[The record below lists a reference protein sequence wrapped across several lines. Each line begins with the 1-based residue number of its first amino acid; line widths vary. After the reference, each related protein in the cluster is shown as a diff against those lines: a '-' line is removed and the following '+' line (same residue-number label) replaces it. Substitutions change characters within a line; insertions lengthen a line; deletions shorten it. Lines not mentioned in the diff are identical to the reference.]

1 MTSRSLFFKYMK
13 ENTKQ
18 RIWSLALALLLCFF
32 VFPVA
37 TALNISTIFR
47 PENLNS
53 SGLPAELALAQAQQD
68 FTREMLRVYS
78 MKGGALAFMLTLA
91 AVVLAA
97 SGFAYL
103 HSKKTDFYHSLPI
116 RREML
121 YAVTCLNGFLYMAVA
136 YIGFLTIAAVMI
148 RVKGVPFDWGSLYLA
163 SVEHLCFFALV
174 YMTAIL
180 AMLLTGNLVVGL
192 LGTGV
197 LFSWGPV
204 ICMTVSAYFSEY
216 FTTFYGDD
224 SFLLALSERTSPV
237 AWYVEA
243 CMSEHPGRMA
253 LWAMLAAAVLF
264 LLGMFLY
271 RRRPSEAAGH
281 AMAFKVTEPIIRF
294 LIVVPSS
301 LLLGAM
307 FHSMMYEDGWTV
319 FGLVCG
325 LLLVSCIIEI
335 IYHFDFKS
343 LFAHKRQLLVSAVFV
358 GVVFVIFRFDLFG
371 YDRYLP
377 ATEKLASG
385 GIYCDLLDPEAT
397 SQYHSTVEYGEGWY
411 GVSFDAMPS
420 STLAGQMQ
428 ISDDQ
433 GLELLHTIAAQGV
446 HDAAQAR
453 DRFLRGGGRSYD
465 LEDGDESFQNVTIAW
480 HLRNGRT
487 VYRSYLVNVSGVRTA
502 LEAVYDL
509 DAYKTAMY
517 PVLSLTADDVAGINY
532 KEEDE
537 CSHVKLSGADVKA
550 ALTAGDSAGSEKEA
564 GSSVTDAAGDDI
576 GPGGSAD
583 SMKAAL
589 LAAYQEELKALTS
602 ETRAQ
607 EMPIA
612 EIQFKTNENQALIQK
627 LRDEGGNYTLFNHYY
642 YYPIYPSF
650 TKTIALLR
658 ACGTEVGGMVTPEK
672 TASITLSYQG
682 VAVSEEEMAPADT
695 ALGQHQRKYL
705 SDDRRAMLTVTDPE
719 QIQEILA
726 ASASH
731 SAVSLNPLMETDSGM
746 EIIVDMKQSDAKY
759 GVNVDQLKSGDAAAG
774 VDEDQLKDG
783 DAATGT
789 NADAFEDEADD
800 DLNAFDD
807 DAVPTYSEDADDD
820 AYDDDDMLDDNDLYD
835 PEEDEEVEDGDHG
848 SFIRNFYYGQIPQF
862 VVDEFGLTPE
872 IMEKNKA

>member
-18 RIWSLALALLLCFF
+18 RIWNLALVLLLCFF
-32 VFPVA
+32 TFPVM
-37 TALNISTIFR
+37 TALWSSTAFR

-53 SGLPAELALAQAQQD
+53 SLPADLALAQAQRD
-68 FTREMLRVYS
+68 FTRDMLRMYS
-78 MKGGALAFMLTLA
+78 MKGGALAFMLTIA

-103 HSKKTDFYHSLPI
+103 HSKKKTDFYHSLPI

-136 YIGFLTIAAVMI
+136 YLGFLTVAAVMI

-180 AMLLTGNLVVGL
+180 SMLLTGNLVVGL

-204 ICMTVSAYFSEY
+204 ICMTISAYFLEY

-237 AWYVEA
+237 AWYVKA
-243 CMSEHPGRMA
+243 CMSSQPGRMA

-264 LLGMFLY
+264 LLGMLLY

-281 AMAFKVTEPIIRF
+281 AMAFPITEPIIRF
-294 LIVVPSS
+294 LIAVPSS

-307 FHSMMYEDGWTV
+307 FHLVMCEDGWTV

-358 GVVFVIFRFDLFG
+358 GVVFAIFRFDLFG

-385 GIYCDLLDPEAT
+385 GIYCDLLDPDAT
-397 SQYHSTVEYGEGWY
+397 SQYHSTVEYTEGWY
-411 GVSFDAMPS
+411 GVTFDAMPS
-420 STLAGQMQ
+420 STLADEMQ

-465 LEDGDESFQNVTIAW
+465 VEEGDAAFHNVTIAW

-487 VYRSYLVNVSGVRTA
+487 VYRSYRVNVSGVRAA

-537 CSHVKLSGADVKA
+537 CSHVKLSGAD
-550 ALTAGDSAGSEKEA
+550 
-564 GSSVTDAAGDDI
+564 
-576 GPGGSAD
+576 
-583 SMKAAL
+583 MKATL
-589 LAAYQEELKALTS
+589 LAAYQAELKALTS
-602 ETRAQ
+602 ETRAH

-658 ACGTEVGGMVTPEK
+658 ACGVEVGGMVTPEK

-682 VAVSEEEMAPADT
+682 VSVSEEEMAPADT
-695 ALGQHQRKYL
+695 ELGQRQRKYL

-719 QIQEILA
+719 QLREILA
-726 ASASH
+726 ASASR
-731 SAVSLNPLMETDSGM
+731 SIVSLNPLMNTDDGM
-746 EIIVDMKQSDAKY
+746 EICVDMKRSDTKFA
-759 GVNVDQLKSGDAAAG
+759 VNVGQLKTS
-774 VDEDQLKDG
+774 
-783 DAATGT
+783 DAATDT
-789 NADAFEDEADD
+789 DADALETADD
-800 DLNAFDD
+800 DDLDTFDD
-807 DAVPTYSEDADDD
+807 AAVPTFSDDD
-820 AYDDDDMLDDNDLYD
+820 QDDDDMFDDDDLYD
-835 PEEDEEVEDGDHG
+835 SEEDEEIEAEDRG
-848 SFIRNFYYGQIPQF
+848 SFSRNFYYGQIPQF
-862 VVDEFGLTPE
+862 VMDEFGLTPD
-872 IMEKNKA
+872 IMEKNKV

>member
-18 RIWSLALALLLCFF
+18 RIWNLALVLLLCFF
-32 VFPVA
+32 AFPVT
-37 TALNISTIFR
+37 TALWSSTAFR

-53 SGLPAELALAQAQQD
+53 SLPADLARTQAQRD
-68 FTREMLRVYS
+68 FTRDMLRMYS
-78 MKGGALAFMLTLA
+78 MKGGALAFMLTIA

-103 HSKKTDFYHSLPI
+103 HSKKKTDFYHSLPI

-136 YIGFLTIAAVMI
+136 YLGFLTIAAVMI

-180 AMLLTGNLVVGL
+180 SMLLTGNLVVGL

-204 ICMTVSAYFSEY
+204 ICMTISAYFSEY

-237 AWYVEA
+237 AWYVKA
-243 CMSEHPGRMA
+243 CMSSQPGRMA

-264 LLGMFLY
+264 LLGMLLY

-281 AMAFKVTEPIIRF
+281 AMAFPITEPIIRF
-294 LIVVPSS
+294 LIAVPSS

-358 GVVFVIFRFDLFG
+358 GVVFAIFRFDLFG

-385 GIYCDLLDPEAT
+385 GIYSDLLDPDAT
-397 SQYHSTVEYGEGWY
+397 SQYHSTVEYTEGWY
-411 GVSFDAMPS
+411 GVTFDAMPS
-420 STLAGQMQ
+420 STLADEMQ

-446 HDAAQAR
+446 HDAAEDR
-453 DRFLRGGGRSYD
+453 DRFLRGHGRSYD
-465 LEDGDESFQNVTIAW
+465 VEEGDEAFRNVTIAW

-487 VYRSYLVNVSGVRTA
+487 VYRSYRVNVSGVRAA
-502 LEAVYDL
+502 LEAVYNL

-517 PVLSLTADDVAGINY
+517 PVLSLSADDVAGINY

-550 ALTAGDSAGSEKEA
+550 AL
-564 GSSVTDAAGDDI
+564 
-576 GPGGSAD
+576 
-583 SMKAAL
+583 

-602 ETRAQ
+602 ETRAH

-612 EIQFKTNENQALIQK
+612 EIQFKTNEQQALIQK

-658 ACGTEVGGMVTPEK
+658 ACGVEVGGTVTPEK

-695 ALGQHQRKYL
+695 ELGQRQRKYL
-705 SDDRRAMLTVTDPE
+705 SDDSRAMLTVTDPE

-731 SAVSLNPLMETDSGM
+731 SVVSLNPLAETDCGM
-746 EIIVDMKQSDAKY
+746 EIVVDMKRSDTKFT
-759 GVNVDQLKSGDAAAG
+759 VNVGQLKSSD
-774 VDEDQLKDG
+774 V
-783 DAATGT
+783 ATDT
-789 NADAFEDEADD
+789 DADALETADD
-800 DLNAFDD
+800 DDLDTLDD
-807 DAVPTYSEDADDD
+807 GAVPMFSEDADDD
-820 AYDDDDMLDDNDLYD
+820 AFDDEDMLDDDDAYDL
-835 PEEDEEVEDGDHG
+835 EEDEEVEAEDHG
-848 SFIRNFYYGQIPQF
+848 SFVRNFYYGQIPQF
-862 VVDEFGLTPE
+862 VIDEFGLTPD
-872 IMEKNKA
+872 IMEKNKV

>member
-18 RIWSLALALLLCFF
+18 RIWNLALVLLLCFF
-32 VFPVA
+32 AFPVT
-37 TALNISTIFR
+37 TALWSSTAFR

-53 SGLPAELALAQAQQD
+53 SLPADLARTQAQRD
-68 FTREMLRVYS
+68 FTRDMLRMYS
-78 MKGGALAFMLTLA
+78 MKGGAIAFMLTIA

-103 HSKKTDFYHSLPI
+103 HSKKKTDFYHSLPI

-136 YIGFLTIAAVMI
+136 YLGFLTIAAVMI

-180 AMLLTGNLVVGL
+180 SMLLTGNLVVGL

-204 ICMTVSAYFSEY
+204 ICMTISAYFSEY

-237 AWYVEA
+237 AWYVKA
-243 CMSEHPGRMA
+243 CMSSQPGRMA

-264 LLGMFLY
+264 LLGMLLY

-281 AMAFKVTEPIIRF
+281 AMAFPITEPIIRF
-294 LIVVPSS
+294 LIAVPSS

-358 GVVFVIFRFDLFG
+358 GVVFAIFRFDLFG

-385 GIYCDLLDPEAT
+385 GIYSDLLDPDAT
-397 SQYHSTVEYGEGWY
+397 SQYHSTVEYTEGWY
-411 GVSFDAMPS
+411 GVTFDAMPS
-420 STLAGQMQ
+420 STLADEMQ

-465 LEDGDESFQNVTIAW
+465 LEEGDEAFHNVTIAW

-487 VYRSYLVNVSGVRTA
+487 VYRSYRVNVSGVRAA
-502 LEAVYDL
+502 LESVYDL

-517 PVLSLTADDVAGINY
+517 PVLSLSADDVAGINY

-537 CSHVKLSGADVKA
+537 CSHVKLAGADV
-550 ALTAGDSAGSEKEA
+550 
-564 GSSVTDAAGDDI
+564 
-576 GPGGSAD
+576 
-583 SMKAAL
+583 KAAL

-602 ETRAQ
+602 ETRAH

-612 EIQFKTNENQALIQK
+612 EIQFKTNEQQALIQK

-658 ACGTEVGGMVTPEK
+658 ACGVEVGGMVTPEK

-695 ALGQHQRKYL
+695 ELGQRQRKYL

-719 QIQEILA
+719 QIREILA

-731 SAVSLNPLMETDSGM
+731 SVVSLNPLTETDCGM
-746 EIIVDMKQSDAKY
+746 EIVVDMKRSDTKFA
-759 GVNVDQLKSGDAAAG
+759 VNVGQLKSSD
-774 VDEDQLKDG
+774 V
-783 DAATGT
+783 ATDT
-789 NADAFEDEADD
+789 DADAFETADD
-800 DLNAFDD
+800 GDLDTFDD
-807 DAVPTYSEDADDD
+807 ED
-820 AYDDDDMLDDNDLYD
+820 AYDL
-835 PEEDEEVEDGDHG
+835 EEDEEVEEEDRG
-848 SFIRNFYYGQIPQF
+848 SFVRNFYYGQIPQF
-862 VVDEFGLTPE
+862 VIDEFGLTPD
-872 IMEKNKA
+872 IMEKNKV

>member
-78 MKGGALAFMLTLA
+78 MKGGALAFMLTMA

-103 HSKKTDFYHSLPI
+103 HSKKKTDFYHSLPI

-136 YIGFLTIAAVMI
+136 YIGFLTIAAIMI

-174 YMTAIL
+174 YMTAIM

-204 ICMTVSAYFSEY
+204 ICMTISAYFSEY

-243 CMSEHPGRMA
+243 CMSSQPGRMA
-253 LWAMLAAAVLF
+253 LWALLAAAVLF
-264 LLGMFLY
+264 FLGMFLY

-281 AMAFKVTEPIIRF
+281 AMAFPITEPIIRF
-294 LIVVPSS
+294 LIAVPSS

-358 GVVFVIFRFDLFG
+358 GVVFAVFRFDLFG

-397 SQYHSTVEYGEGWY
+397 SQYHSTVEYTEGWY
-411 GVSFDAMPS
+411 GVTFDAMPS
-420 STLAGQMQ
+420 STLAGQMR

-446 HDAAQAR
+446 HDAAEAR
-453 DRFLRGGGRSYD
+453 DSFLRGHGRWYD
-465 LEDGDESFQNVTIAW
+465 VEEDDAAFHNVTIAW

-487 VYRSYLVNVSGVRTA
+487 VYRRYLVNVSGVRAA

-517 PVLSLTADDVAGINY
+517 PVLSMTADDVAGINY

-537 CSHVKLSGADVKA
+537 CSHVKLAGAETKA
-550 ALTAGDSAGSEKEA
+550 ALTAGDH
-564 GSSVTDAAGDDI
+564 I

-602 ETRAQ
+602 ESRTR

-658 ACGTEVGGMVTPEK
+658 ACGIEVGGMVTPEK

-682 VAVSEEEMAPADT
+682 VAVSEDEMAAADT
-695 ALGQHQRKYL
+695 ELGQRQRKYL
-705 SDDRRAMLTVTDPE
+705 SDDRRAMLTVTDPAE
-719 QIQEILA
+719 IQEILA
-726 ASASH
+726 ASTSC
-731 SAVSLNPLMETDSGM
+731 SVTSLNPLMETDGGM
-746 EIIVDMKQSDAKY
+746 GIDVDMKQSNTKF
-759 GVNVDQLKSGDAAAG
+759 GVNVDQLKSSGAAADTE
-774 VDEDQLKDG
+774 VDASEDV
-783 DAATGT
+783 
-789 NADAFEDEADD
+789 ADD

-807 DAVPTYSEDADDD
+807 DAVPTFGEDDADDD
-820 AYDDDDMLDDNDLYD
+820 DLYDDDEEIDDENY
-835 PEEDEEVEDGDHG
+835 G
-848 SFIRNFYYGQIPQF
+848 SFSRRFYYGQIPQF
-862 VVDEFGLTPE
+862 VMDEFGLTPE
-872 IMEKNKA
+872 IMEKNKS

>member
-18 RIWSLALALLLCFF
+18 RIWNLALVLLLCFF
-32 VFPVA
+32 AFPVT
-37 TALNISTIFR
+37 TALWSSTAFR

-53 SGLPAELALAQAQQD
+53 SLPADLALAQAQRD
-68 FTREMLRVYS
+68 FTRDMLRMYS
-78 MKGGALAFMLTLA
+78 MKGGALAFMLTIA

-103 HSKKTDFYHSLPI
+103 HSKKKTDFYHSLPI

-136 YIGFLTIAAVMI
+136 YLGFLTIAAVMI

-180 AMLLTGNLVVGL
+180 SMLLTGNLVVGL

-204 ICMTVSAYFSEY
+204 ICMTISAYFSEY

-237 AWYVEA
+237 AWYVKA
-243 CMSEHPGRMA
+243 CMSSQPGRMA

-264 LLGMFLY
+264 LLGMLLY

-281 AMAFKVTEPIIRF
+281 AMAFPITEPIIRF
-294 LIVVPSS
+294 LIAVPSS

-358 GVVFVIFRFDLFG
+358 GVVFAIFRFDLFG

-385 GIYCDLLDPEAT
+385 GIYSDLLDPDAT
-397 SQYHSTVEYGEGWY
+397 SQYHSTVEYTEGWY
-411 GVSFDAMPS
+411 GVTFDAMPS
-420 STLAGQMQ
+420 STLADEMQ

-465 LEDGDESFQNVTIAW
+465 LEEGDEAFHNVTIAW

-487 VYRSYLVNVSGVRTA
+487 VYRSYRVNVSGVRAA
-502 LEAVYDL
+502 LESVYDL

-517 PVLSLTADDVAGINY
+517 PVLSLSADDVAGINY

-537 CSHVKLSGADVKA
+537 CSHVKLAGADV
-550 ALTAGDSAGSEKEA
+550 
-564 GSSVTDAAGDDI
+564 
-576 GPGGSAD
+576 
-583 SMKAAL
+583 KAAL

-602 ETRAQ
+602 ETRAH

-612 EIQFKTNENQALIQK
+612 EIQFKTNEQQALIQK

-658 ACGTEVGGMVTPEK
+658 ACGVEVGGMVTPEK

-695 ALGQHQRKYL
+695 ELGQRQRKYL
-705 SDDRRAMLTVTDPE
+705 SDDSRAMLTVTDPE
-719 QIQEILA
+719 QIREILA
-726 ASASH
+726 ASTSH
-731 SAVSLNPLMETDSGM
+731 SIVSLNPLMNTDDGM
-746 EIIVDMKQSDAKY
+746 EICVDMKRSDTKFA
-759 GVNVDQLKSGDAAAG
+759 VNVGQLRSSD
-774 VDEDQLKDG
+774 V
-783 DAATGT
+783 ATGT
-789 NADAFEDEADD
+789 DADAFETADD
-800 DLNAFDD
+800 GDLDTFDD
-807 DAVPTYSEDADDD
+807 ED
-820 AYDDDDMLDDNDLYD
+820 AYDL
-835 PEEDEEVEDGDHG
+835 EEDEEVEEEDRG
-848 SFIRNFYYGQIPQF
+848 SFVRNFYYGQIPQF
-862 VVDEFGLTPE
+862 VIDEFGLTPD
-872 IMEKNKA
+872 IMEKNKV

>member
-18 RIWSLALALLLCFF
+18 RIWNLALVLLLCFF
-32 VFPVA
+32 AFPVT
-37 TALNISTIFR
+37 TALWSSTAFR

-53 SGLPAELALAQAQQD
+53 SLPADLARTQAQRD
-68 FTREMLRVYS
+68 LTRDMLRMYS
-78 MKGGALAFMLTLA
+78 MKGGALAFMLTIT

-103 HSKKTDFYHSLPI
+103 HSKKKTDFYHSLPI

-136 YIGFLTIAAVMI
+136 YLGFLTIAAVMI

-180 AMLLTGNLVVGL
+180 SMLLTGNLVVGL

-204 ICMTVSAYFSEY
+204 ICMTISAYFSEY

-237 AWYVEA
+237 AWYVKA
-243 CMSEHPGRMA
+243 CMSSQPGRMA

-264 LLGMFLY
+264 LLGMLLY

-281 AMAFKVTEPIIRF
+281 AMAFPITEPIIRF
-294 LIVVPSS
+294 LIAVPSS

-358 GVVFVIFRFDLFG
+358 GVVFAIFRFDLFG

-385 GIYCDLLDPEAT
+385 GIYSDLLDPDAT
-397 SQYHSTVEYGEGWY
+397 SQYHSTVEYTEGWY
-411 GVSFDAMPS
+411 GVTFDAMPS
-420 STLAGQMQ
+420 STLADEMQ

-465 LEDGDESFQNVTIAW
+465 VEEGDEAFRNVTIAW

-487 VYRSYLVNVSGVRTA
+487 VYRSYRVNVSGVRAA
-502 LEAVYDL
+502 LEAVYNL

-517 PVLSLTADDVAGINY
+517 PVLSLSADDVAGINY

-537 CSHVKLSGADVKA
+537 CSHVKLAGADV
-550 ALTAGDSAGSEKEA
+550 
-564 GSSVTDAAGDDI
+564 
-576 GPGGSAD
+576 
-583 SMKAAL
+583 KAAL

-602 ETRAQ
+602 ETRAH

-612 EIQFKTNENQALIQK
+612 EIQFKTNEQQALIQK
-627 LRDEGGNYTLFNHYY
+627 MRDEGGNYTLFNHYY

-658 ACGTEVGGMVTPEK
+658 ACGVEVGGTVTPEK

-695 ALGQHQRKYL
+695 ELGQRQRKYL

-719 QIQEILA
+719 QIREILA

-731 SAVSLNPLMETDSGM
+731 SVVSQNPLMNTDDGM
-746 EIIVDMKQSDAKY
+746 EICVDMKRSDTKFA
-759 GVNVDQLKSGDAAAG
+759 VNVGQLRSSD
-774 VDEDQLKDG
+774 V
-783 DAATGT
+783 ATGT
-789 NADAFEDEADD
+789 DADAFETADD
-800 DLNAFDD
+800 GDLDTFDD
-807 DAVPTYSEDADDD
+807 ED
-820 AYDDDDMLDDNDLYD
+820 AYDL
-835 PEEDEEVEDGDHG
+835 EEDEEVEEEDRG
-848 SFIRNFYYGQIPQF
+848 SFVRNFYYGQIPQF
-862 VVDEFGLTPE
+862 VIDEFGLTPD
-872 IMEKNKA
+872 IMEKNKV

>member
-1 MTSRSLFFKYMK
+1 MTSKSLFFKYMK

-18 RIWSLALALLLCFF
+18 RIWSLALVLLLCFF

-78 MKGGALAFMLTLA
+78 MKGGALAFMLTIA

-103 HSKKTDFYHSLPI
+103 HSKKKTDFYHSLPI

-136 YIGFLTIAAVMI
+136 YTGFLTIAAVMI

-204 ICMTVSAYFSEY
+204 ICMTISAYFSEY

-243 CMSEHPGRMA
+243 CMSSQPGRMA
-253 LWAMLAAAVLF
+253 LGALIMAAVLF
-264 LLGMFLY
+264 VIGMILY

-281 AMAFKVTEPIIRF
+281 AMAFPITEPIIRF

-358 GVVFVIFRFDLFG
+358 GVVFVIFRYDLFG

-397 SQYHSTVEYGEGWY
+397 SQYHSTVEYTEGWY
-411 GVSFDAMPS
+411 GVTFDAMPS

-446 HDAAQAR
+446 HDAAEAR
-453 DRFLRGGGRSYD
+453 DRFLRGHGRSYEVE
-465 LEDGDESFQNVTIAW
+465 EDDAAFHNVTIAW

-487 VYRSYLVNVSGVRTA
+487 VYRSYLINVSGVRAA

-537 CSHVKLSGADVKA
+537 CSHVKLAGAE
-550 ALTAGDSAGSEKEA
+550 T
-564 GSSVTDAAGDDI
+564 
-576 GPGGSAD
+576 
-583 SMKAAL
+583 KAAL

-602 ETRAQ
+602 ETRTR

-658 ACGTEVGGMVTPEK
+658 ACGIEVGGMVTPEK

-682 VAVSEEEMAPADT
+682 VAVSEDEMAAADT
-695 ALGQHQRKYL
+695 ELGQHQRKYL
-705 SDDRRAMLTVTDPE
+705 SDDRRAMLTVTDPAE
-719 QIQEILA
+719 IQEILA
-726 ASASH
+726 ASASR
-731 SAVSLNPLMETDSGM
+731 SVTSLNPLMETDGGM
-746 EIIVDMKQSDAKY
+746 GIDVDMKHSDTKQ
-759 GVNVDQLKSGDAAAG
+759 GVNVNQLKSSDAAADTE
-774 VDEDQLKDG
+774 VD
-783 DAATGT
+783 T
-789 NADAFEDEADD
+789 FEDAADD

-807 DAVPTYSEDADDD
+807 SAVPTFSDDADDD
-820 AYDDDDMLDDNDLYD
+820 DLHDDD
-835 PEEDEEVEDGDHG
+835 EEIEDEDYG
-848 SFIRNFYYGQIPQF
+848 SFSRRFYYGQIPQF
-862 VVDEFGLTPE
+862 VIDEFGLTPE
-872 IMEKNKA
+872 IMEQNRT

>member
-18 RIWSLALALLLCFF
+18 RIWNLALVLLLCFF
-32 VFPVA
+32 AFPVT
-37 TALNISTIFR
+37 TALWSSTAFR

-53 SGLPAELALAQAQQD
+53 SLPADLARTQAQRD
-68 FTREMLRVYS
+68 FTRDMLRMYS
-78 MKGGALAFMLTLA
+78 MKGGALAFMLTIA

-103 HSKKTDFYHSLPI
+103 HSKKKTDFYHSLPI

-136 YIGFLTIAAVMI
+136 YLGFLTIAAVMI

-180 AMLLTGNLVVGL
+180 SMLLTGNLVVGL

-204 ICMTVSAYFSEY
+204 ICMTISAYFSEY

-237 AWYVEA
+237 AWYVKA
-243 CMSEHPGRMA
+243 CMSSQPGRMA

-264 LLGMFLY
+264 LLGMLLY

-281 AMAFKVTEPIIRF
+281 AMAFPITEPIIRF
-294 LIVVPSS
+294 LIAVPSS

-358 GVVFVIFRFDLFG
+358 GVVFAIFRFDLFG

-385 GIYCDLLDPEAT
+385 GIYSDLLDPDAT
-397 SQYHSTVEYGEGWY
+397 SQYHSTVEYTEGWY
-411 GVSFDAMPS
+411 GVTFDAMPS
-420 STLAGQMQ
+420 STLADEMQ

-465 LEDGDESFQNVTIAW
+465 VEEGDEAFRNVTIAW

-487 VYRSYLVNVSGVRTA
+487 VYRSYRVNVSGVRAA
-502 LEAVYDL
+502 LESVYNL

-517 PVLSLTADDVAGINY
+517 PVLSLSADDVAGINY

-537 CSHVKLSGADVKA
+537 CSHVKLAGADV
-550 ALTAGDSAGSEKEA
+550 
-564 GSSVTDAAGDDI
+564 
-576 GPGGSAD
+576 
-583 SMKAAL
+583 KAAL

-602 ETRAQ
+602 ETRAH

-612 EIQFKTNENQALIQK
+612 EIQFKTNEQQALIQK

-658 ACGTEVGGMVTPEK
+658 ACGVEVGGTVTPEK

-695 ALGQHQRKYL
+695 ELGQRQRKYL
-705 SDDRRAMLTVTDPE
+705 SDDSRAMLTVTDPE
-719 QIQEILA
+719 QIREILA

-731 SAVSLNPLMETDSGM
+731 SVVSLNPLAETDCGM
-746 EIIVDMKQSDAKY
+746 EICVDMKRSDTKFA
-759 GVNVDQLKSGDAAAG
+759 VNVGQLKSSD
-774 VDEDQLKDG
+774 V
-783 DAATGT
+783 ATDT
-789 NADAFEDEADD
+789 DADALETADD
-800 DLNAFDD
+800 DDLDTLDD
-807 DAVPTYSEDADDD
+807 GAVPMFSEDADDD
-820 AYDDDDMLDDNDLYD
+820 AFDDEDMLDDDDAYDL
-835 PEEDEEVEDGDHG
+835 EEDEEVEAEDHG
-848 SFIRNFYYGQIPQF
+848 SFVRNFYYGQIPQF
-862 VVDEFGLTPE
+862 VIDEFGLTPD
-872 IMEKNKA
+872 IMEKNKV

>member
-18 RIWSLALALLLCFF
+18 RIWNLALVLLLCFF
-32 VFPVA
+32 AFPVT
-37 TALNISTIFR
+37 TALWSSTAFR

-53 SGLPAELALAQAQQD
+53 SLPADLALAQAQRD
-68 FTREMLRVYS
+68 FTRDMLRMYS
-78 MKGGALAFMLTLA
+78 MKGGALAFMLTIA

-103 HSKKTDFYHSLPI
+103 HSKKKTDFYHSLPI

-136 YIGFLTIAAVMI
+136 YLGFLTVAAVMI

-180 AMLLTGNLVVGL
+180 SMLLTGNLVVGL

-204 ICMTVSAYFSEY
+204 ICMTISAYFLEY

-224 SFLLALSERTSPV
+224 SFLLALSEWTSPV
-237 AWYVEA
+237 AWYVKA
-243 CMSEHPGRMA
+243 CMSSQPGRMA

-264 LLGMFLY
+264 LLGMLLY

-281 AMAFKVTEPIIRF
+281 AMAFPITEPIIRF
-294 LIVVPSS
+294 LIAVPSS

-307 FHSMMYEDGWTV
+307 FHLVMCEDGWTV

-358 GVVFVIFRFDLFG
+358 GVVFAIFRFDLFG

-385 GIYCDLLDPEAT
+385 GIYCDLLDPDAT
-397 SQYHSTVEYGEGWY
+397 SQYHSTVEYTEGWY
-411 GVSFDAMPS
+411 GVTFEAMPS
-420 STLAGQMQ
+420 STLADQMQ

-453 DRFLRGGGRSYD
+453 DRFLQGGGRSYD
-465 LEDGDESFQNVTIAW
+465 LEEGDAAFHNVTIAW

-487 VYRSYLVNVSGVRTA
+487 VYRSYRVNVSSIKTA

-550 ALTAGDSAGSEKEA
+550 AL
-564 GSSVTDAAGDDI
+564 
-576 GPGGSAD
+576 
-583 SMKAAL
+583 

-602 ETRAQ
+602 ETRAH

-612 EIQFKTNENQALIQK
+612 EIQFKTNEQQALIQK

-658 ACGTEVGGMVTPEK
+658 ACGVEVGGMVTPEK

-682 VAVSEEEMAPADT
+682 VAMSEEEMAPADT
-695 ALGQHQRKYL
+695 ELGQRQRKYL
-705 SDDRRAMLTVTDPE
+705 SDDRRAMLTVTDPA
-719 QIQEILA
+719 QIREILA
-726 ASASH
+726 ASASR
-731 SAVSLNPLMETDSGM
+731 SIVSLNPLMNTDDGM
-746 EIIVDMKQSDAKY
+746 EICVDMKRSDTKFA
-759 GVNVDQLKSGDAAAG
+759 VNVGQLKSSD
-774 VDEDQLKDG
+774 V
-783 DAATGT
+783 ATGT
-789 NADAFEDEADD
+789 DADALETADD
-800 DLNAFDD
+800 DDLDTFDDGAVSTYSDDDQDDDAFDD
-807 DAVPTYSEDADDD
+807 DMF
-820 AYDDDDMLDDNDLYD
+820 DDDDLYD
-835 PEEDEEVEDGDHG
+835 SEEDEEIEAEDRG
-848 SFIRNFYYGQIPQF
+848 SFSRNFYYGQIPQF
-862 VVDEFGLTPE
+862 VIDEFGLTPD

>member
-32 VFPVA
+32 VFPVT
-37 TALNISTIFR
+37 TALNISTTFR

-68 FTREMLRVYS
+68 FTRDMLRMYS

-103 HSKKTDFYHSLPI
+103 HSKKKTDFYHSLPI

-148 RVKGVPFDWGSLYLA
+148 RAKGVPFDWGSLYLA

-174 YMTAIL
+174 YMTAIM

-204 ICMTVSAYFSEY
+204 ICMTISAYFSEY

-237 AWYVEA
+237 AWYVKA
-243 CMSEHPGRMA
+243 CMSSQPGRMA

-264 LLGMFLY
+264 LLGMLLY

-281 AMAFKVTEPIIRF
+281 AMAFPITEPIIRF
-294 LIVVPSS
+294 LIAVPSS

-385 GIYCDLLDPEAT
+385 GIYCDLLDPDAT
-397 SQYHSTVEYGEGWY
+397 SQYHSTVEYTEGWY
-411 GVSFDAMPS
+411 GVTFDALPS
-420 STLAGQMQ
+420 STLADEMQ

-453 DRFLRGGGRSYD
+453 DRFLRGHGRSYD
-465 LEDGDESFQNVTIAW
+465 VEEGDEAFHNVTIAW

-487 VYRSYLVNVSGVRTA
+487 VYRSYRVNVSGVRAA

-537 CSHVKLSGADVKA
+537 CSHVKLSGADM
-550 ALTAGDSAGSEKEA
+550 AGDSTGLEKKA
-564 GSSVTDAAGDDI
+564 GSSATDAADDSI
-576 GPGGSAD
+576 GLSGGAD

-589 LAAYQEELKALTS
+589 LAAYQEELQALTS
-602 ETRAQ
+602 ETRAR

-658 ACGTEVGGMVTPEK
+658 ACGIEVGGMVTPEK

-682 VAVSEEEMAPADT
+682 VSVSEEEMAPADT
-695 ALGQHQRKYL
+695 ELGQRQWKYL

-719 QIQEILA
+719 QIREILA
-726 ASASH
+726 ASASR
-731 SAVSLNPLMETDSGM
+731 SIVSLNPLMNTDDGM
-746 EIIVDMKQSDAKY
+746 EICVDMKRSDTKFA
-759 GVNVDQLKSGDAAAG
+759 VNVGQLKSS
-774 VDEDQLKDG
+774 
-783 DAATGT
+783 DAATDT
-789 NADAFEDEADD
+789 DADALETADD
-800 DLNAFDD
+800 DDLDTFDDGAVSTYSDDDQDDDAFDD
-807 DAVPTYSEDADDD
+807 DMF
-820 AYDDDDMLDDNDLYD
+820 DDDDLYD
-835 PEEDEEVEDGDHG
+835 SEEDEEIEAEDRG
-848 SFIRNFYYGQIPQF
+848 SFSRNFYYGQIPQF
-862 VVDEFGLTPE
+862 VIDEFGLTPD
-872 IMEKNKA
+872 IMEKNKV

>member
-18 RIWSLALALLLCFF
+18 RIWSLALVLLLCFF
-32 VFPVA
+32 AFPVT
-37 TALNISTIFR
+37 TALWSSTAFR

-53 SGLPAELALAQAQQD
+53 SLPADLALAQAQRD
-68 FTREMLRVYS
+68 FTRDMLRMYS
-78 MKGGALAFMLTLA
+78 MKGGALAFMLTIA

-103 HSKKTDFYHSLPI
+103 HSKKKTDFYHSLPI

-180 AMLLTGNLVVGL
+180 SMLLTGNLVVGL

-204 ICMTVSAYFSEY
+204 ICMTISAYFSEY

-237 AWYVEA
+237 AWYVKA
-243 CMSEHPGRMA
+243 CMSSQPGRMA

-264 LLGMFLY
+264 LLGMLLY

-281 AMAFKVTEPIIRF
+281 AMAFPITEPIIRF
-294 LIVVPSS
+294 LIAVPSS

-358 GVVFVIFRFDLFG
+358 GVVFAIFRFDLFG

-385 GIYCDLLDPEAT
+385 GIYCDLLDPDAT
-397 SQYHSTVEYGEGWY
+397 SQYHSTVEYTEGWY
-411 GVSFDAMPS
+411 GVTFDAMPS
-420 STLAGQMQ
+420 STLADEMQ

-446 HDAAQAR
+446 HDAAEDR
-453 DRFLRGGGRSYD
+453 DRFLRGHGRSYD
-465 LEDGDESFQNVTIAW
+465 LEEGDEAFHNVTIAW

-487 VYRSYLVNVSGVRTA
+487 VYRSYRVNVSGVRAA
-502 LEAVYDL
+502 LESVYDL

-517 PVLSLTADDVAGINY
+517 PVLSLSADDVAGINY

-537 CSHVKLSGADVKA
+537 CSHVKLAGADV
-550 ALTAGDSAGSEKEA
+550 
-564 GSSVTDAAGDDI
+564 
-576 GPGGSAD
+576 
-583 SMKAAL
+583 KAAL

-602 ETRAQ
+602 ETRAH

-612 EIQFKTNENQALIQK
+612 EIQFKTNEQQALIQK

-650 TKTIALLR
+650 TKAIALLR
-658 ACGTEVGGMVTPEK
+658 ACGVEVGGTVTPEK

-682 VAVSEEEMAPADT
+682 VSVSEDEMAPADT
-695 ALGQHQRKYL
+695 ELGQRQRKYL
-705 SDDRRAMLTVTDPE
+705 SDDRRATLTVTDPE
-719 QIQEILA
+719 QIREILA

-731 SAVSLNPLMETDSGM
+731 SVVSLNPLTETDCGM
-746 EIIVDMKQSDAKY
+746 EIVVDMKRSDTKFT
-759 GVNVDQLKSGDAAAG
+759 VNVGQLRSSD
-774 VDEDQLKDG
+774 V
-783 DAATGT
+783 ATGT
-789 NADAFEDEADD
+789 DADAFETADD
-800 DLNAFDD
+800 GDLDTFDD
-807 DAVPTYSEDADDD
+807 GVVPTFSEDADDD
-820 AYDDDDMLDDNDLYD
+820 AFDDEDAYDL
-835 PEEDEEVEDGDHG
+835 EEDEEVEADDHG
-848 SFIRNFYYGQIPQF
+848 SFVRNFYYGQIPQF
-862 VVDEFGLTPE
+862 VIDEFGLTPD
-872 IMEKNKA
+872 IMEKNKV

>member
-18 RIWSLALALLLCFF
+18 RIWNLALVLLLCFF
-32 VFPVA
+32 TFPVT
-37 TALNISTIFR
+37 TALWSSTAFR

-53 SGLPAELALAQAQQD
+53 SLPADLALAQAQRD
-68 FTREMLRVYS
+68 FTRDMLRMYS
-78 MKGGALAFMLTLA
+78 MKGGALAFMLTIA

-103 HSKKTDFYHSLPI
+103 HSKKKTDFYHSLPI

-136 YIGFLTIAAVMI
+136 YLGFLTIAAVMI

-180 AMLLTGNLVVGL
+180 SMLLTGNLVVGL

-204 ICMTVSAYFSEY
+204 ICMTISAYFSEY

-237 AWYVEA
+237 AWYVKA
-243 CMSEHPGRMA
+243 CMSSQPGRMA

-264 LLGMFLY
+264 LLGMLLY

-281 AMAFKVTEPIIRF
+281 AMAFPITEPIIRF

-358 GVVFVIFRFDLFG
+358 GLVFAVFRFDLFG

-385 GIYCDLLDPEAT
+385 GIYCDLLDPDAT
-397 SQYHSTVEYGEGWY
+397 SQYHSTVEYTEGWY
-411 GVSFDAMPS
+411 GVDFDAMPS
-420 STLAGQMQ
+420 SMLADEMQ

-453 DRFLRGGGRSYD
+453 DRFLQGGARSYEGE
-465 LEDGDESFQNVTIAW
+465 EDDAAFRNVTIAW

-487 VYRSYLVNVSGVRTA
+487 VYRCYLVNVSGVKTA
-502 LEAVYDL
+502 LEALYDL

-550 ALTAGDSAGSEKEA
+550 AL
-564 GSSVTDAAGDDI
+564 
-576 GPGGSAD
+576 
-583 SMKAAL
+583 

-602 ETRAQ
+602 ETRAH

-612 EIQFKTNENQALIQK
+612 EIQFKTNEQQALIQK

-658 ACGTEVGGMVTPEK
+658 ACGVEVGGMVTPEK

-682 VAVSEEEMAPADT
+682 VAMSEEEMAPADT
-695 ALGQHQRKYL
+695 ELGQRQRKYL

-719 QIQEILA
+719 QIREILA
-726 ASASH
+726 ASASR
-731 SAVSLNPLMETDSGM
+731 SIISLNPLMNTDDDM
-746 EIIVDMKQSDAKY
+746 EICVDMKRSDTKFA
-759 GVNVDQLKSGDAAAG
+759 VNVDQLKSS
-774 VDEDQLKDG
+774 

-789 NADAFEDEADD
+789 DADALETADD
-800 DLNAFDD
+800 DDLDTFDD
-807 DAVPTYSEDADDD
+807 AAVPTFSDDD
-820 AYDDDDMLDDNDLYD
+820 TFDDLYD
-835 PEEDEEVEDGDHG
+835 LEEDEEVEADDHG
-848 SFIRNFYYGQIPQF
+848 SFSRSFYYGQIPQF
-862 VVDEFGLTPE
+862 VIDEFGLTPD
-872 IMEKNKA
+872 IMEKNKV

>member
-78 MKGGALAFMLTLA
+78 MKGGALAFMLTIA

-103 HSKKTDFYHSLPI
+103 HSKKKTDFYHSLPI

-148 RVKGVPFDWGSLYLA
+148 RAKGVPFDWGSLYLA

-174 YMTAIL
+174 YMTAIM

-204 ICMTVSAYFSEY
+204 ICMTISAYFSEY

-243 CMSEHPGRMA
+243 CMSSQPGRMA
-253 LWAMLAAAVLF
+253 LGALIMAAVLF
-264 LLGMFLY
+264 VLGMLLY

-281 AMAFKVTEPIIRF
+281 AMAFPITEPIIRF

-325 LLLVSCIIEI
+325 LLLMSCIIEI
-335 IYHFDFKS
+335 IYHFDFRS

-397 SQYHSTVEYGEGWY
+397 SQYHSTVEYTEGWY
-411 GVSFDAMPS
+411 GVTFDAMPS
-420 STLAGQMQ
+420 STLAGKMQ

-446 HDAAQAR
+446 RDAAEAR
-453 DRFLRGGGRSYD
+453 DRFLRGHGRYY
-465 LEDGDESFQNVTIAW
+465 EVEEGDTAFHNVTIAW

-537 CSHVKLSGADVKA
+537 CSHVKLAGAD
-550 ALTAGDSAGSEKEA
+550 T
-564 GSSVTDAAGDDI
+564 
-576 GPGGSAD
+576 
-583 SMKAAL
+583 KAAL
-589 LAAYQEELKALTS
+589 LAAYQEELKALSS
-602 ETRAQ
+602 ETRTH

-658 ACGTEVGGMVTPEK
+658 ACGIEVGGMVTPEK

-682 VAVSEEEMAPADT
+682 VALSEDEMAAADT
-695 ALGQHQRKYL
+695 ELGQRQRKYL
-705 SDDRRAMLTVTDPE
+705 SADRRAMLTVTDPE

-726 ASASH
+726 ASTSCSVTA
-731 SAVSLNPLMETDSGM
+731 LNPLMETDGGM
-746 EIIVDMKQSDAKY
+746 GIDVDMKQSNTKF
-759 GVNVDQLKSGDAAAG
+759 GVNVDQLKSSDAAAG
-774 VDEDQLKDG
+774 TEV
-783 DAATGT
+783 
-789 NADAFEDEADD
+789 DAFEDAADD

-807 DAVPTYSEDADDD
+807 DAVPTFSDDDADDD
-820 AYDDDDMLDDNDLYD
+820 DVYDLYD
-835 PEEDEEVEDGDHG
+835 DEEIEDEDYG
-848 SFIRNFYYGQIPQF
+848 SFSRRFYYGQIPQF
-862 VVDEFGLTPE
+862 VIDEFGLTPE

>member
-18 RIWSLALALLLCFF
+18 RIWNLALVLLLCFF
-32 VFPVA
+32 AFPVT
-37 TALNISTIFR
+37 TALWSSTAFR

-53 SGLPAELALAQAQQD
+53 SLPADLARTQAQRD
-68 FTREMLRVYS
+68 FTRDMLRMYS
-78 MKGGALAFMLTLA
+78 MKGGALAFMLTIA

-103 HSKKTDFYHSLPI
+103 HSKKKTDFYHSLPI

-136 YIGFLTIAAVMI
+136 YLGFLTIAAVMI

-180 AMLLTGNLVVGL
+180 SMLLTGNLVVGL

-204 ICMTVSAYFSEY
+204 ICMTISAYFSEY
-216 FTTFYGDD
+216 FTTFSGDD

-237 AWYVEA
+237 AWYVKA
-243 CMSEHPGRMA
+243 CMSSQPGRMA

-264 LLGMFLY
+264 LLGMLLY

-281 AMAFKVTEPIIRF
+281 AMAFPITEPIIRF
-294 LIVVPSS
+294 LIAVPSS

-358 GVVFVIFRFDLFG
+358 GVVFAIFRFDLFG

-385 GIYCDLLDPEAT
+385 GIYSDLLDPDAT
-397 SQYHSTVEYGEGWY
+397 SQYHSTVEYTEGWY
-411 GVSFDAMPS
+411 GVTFDAMPS
-420 STLAGQMQ
+420 STLADEMQ

-446 HDAAQAR
+446 HDAAEDR
-453 DRFLRGGGRSYD
+453 DRFLRGHGRSYD
-465 LEDGDESFQNVTIAW
+465 VEEGDEAFRNVTIAW

-487 VYRSYLVNVSGVRTA
+487 VYRSYRVNVSGVRAA
-502 LEAVYDL
+502 LEAVYNL

-550 ALTAGDSAGSEKEA
+550 AL
-564 GSSVTDAAGDDI
+564 
-576 GPGGSAD
+576 
-583 SMKAAL
+583 

-602 ETRAQ
+602 ETRAH

-612 EIQFKTNENQALIQK
+612 EIQFKTNEQQALIQK

-658 ACGTEVGGMVTPEK
+658 ACGVEVGGTVTPEK

-695 ALGQHQRKYL
+695 ELGQRQRKYL
-705 SDDRRAMLTVTDPE
+705 SDDSRAMLTVTDPE

-731 SAVSLNPLMETDSGM
+731 SVVSLNPLAETDCGM
-746 EIIVDMKQSDAKY
+746 EIVVDMKRSDTKFT
-759 GVNVDQLKSGDAAAG
+759 VNVGQLKSSD
-774 VDEDQLKDG
+774 V
-783 DAATGT
+783 ATDT
-789 NADAFEDEADD
+789 DADALETADD
-800 DLNAFDD
+800 DDLDTLDD
-807 DAVPTYSEDADDD
+807 GAVPMFSEDADDD
-820 AYDDDDMLDDNDLYD
+820 AFDDEDMLDDDDAYDL
-835 PEEDEEVEDGDHG
+835 EEDEEVEAEDHG
-848 SFIRNFYYGQIPQF
+848 SFVRNFYYGQIPQF
-862 VVDEFGLTPE
+862 VIDEFGLTPD
-872 IMEKNKA
+872 IMEKNKV

>member
-18 RIWSLALALLLCFF
+18 RIWNLALVLLLCFF
-32 VFPVA
+32 AFPVT
-37 TALNISTIFR
+37 TALWSSTAFR

-53 SGLPAELALAQAQQD
+53 SLPADLALAQAQRD
-68 FTREMLRVYS
+68 FTRDMLRMYS
-78 MKGGALAFMLTLA
+78 MKGGALAFMLTIA

-103 HSKKTDFYHSLPI
+103 HSKKKTDFYHSLPI

-136 YIGFLTIAAVMI
+136 YLGFLTIAAVMI

-180 AMLLTGNLVVGL
+180 SMLLTGNLVVGL

-204 ICMTVSAYFSEY
+204 ICMTISAYFSEY

-237 AWYVEA
+237 AWYVKA
-243 CMSEHPGRMA
+243 CMSSQPGRMA

-264 LLGMFLY
+264 LLGMLLY

-281 AMAFKVTEPIIRF
+281 AMAFPITEPIIRF
-294 LIVVPSS
+294 LIAVPSS

-358 GVVFVIFRFDLFG
+358 GVVFAIFRFDLFG

-385 GIYCDLLDPEAT
+385 GIYSDLLDPDAT
-397 SQYHSTVEYGEGWY
+397 SQYHSTVEYTEGWY
-411 GVSFDAMPS
+411 GVTFDAMPS
-420 STLAGQMQ
+420 STLADEMQ

-465 LEDGDESFQNVTIAW
+465 VEEGDEAFRNVTIAW

-487 VYRSYLVNVSGVRTA
+487 VYRSYLVNVSGVRAA
-502 LEAVYDL
+502 LEAVYNL

-537 CSHVKLSGADVKA
+537 CSHVKLAGADV
-550 ALTAGDSAGSEKEA
+550 
-564 GSSVTDAAGDDI
+564 
-576 GPGGSAD
+576 
-583 SMKAAL
+583 KAAL

-602 ETRAQ
+602 ETRAH

-612 EIQFKTNENQALIQK
+612 EIQFKTNEQQALIQK

-658 ACGTEVGGMVTPEK
+658 ACGVEVGGTVTPEK

-695 ALGQHQRKYL
+695 ELGQRQRKYL
-705 SDDRRAMLTVTDPE
+705 SDDSRAMLTVTDPE
-719 QIQEILA
+719 QIREILA

-731 SAVSLNPLMETDSGM
+731 SVVSQNPLMNTDDGM
-746 EIIVDMKQSDAKY
+746 EICVDMKRSDTKFA
-759 GVNVDQLKSGDAAAG
+759 VNVGQLKSSDVATDTDADQLKSD
-774 VDEDQLKDG
+774 

-789 NADAFEDEADD
+789 DADAFETADD
-800 DLNAFDD
+800 GDLDTFDD
-807 DAVPTYSEDADDD
+807 ED
-820 AYDDDDMLDDNDLYD
+820 AYDL
-835 PEEDEEVEDGDHG
+835 EEDEEVEAEDHG
-848 SFIRNFYYGQIPQF
+848 SFVRNFYYGQIPQF
-862 VVDEFGLTPE
+862 VIDEFGLTPD
-872 IMEKNKA
+872 IMEKNKV

>member
-18 RIWSLALALLLCFF
+18 RIWNLALVLLLCFF
-32 VFPVA
+32 AFPVT
-37 TALNISTIFR
+37 TALWSSTAFR

-53 SGLPAELALAQAQQD
+53 SLPADLALAQAQRD
-68 FTREMLRVYS
+68 FTRDMLRMYS
-78 MKGGALAFMLTLA
+78 MKGGAIAFMLTIA

-103 HSKKTDFYHSLPI
+103 HSKKKTDFYHSLPI

-136 YIGFLTIAAVMI
+136 YLGFLTIAAVMI

-180 AMLLTGNLVVGL
+180 SMLLTGNLVVGL

-204 ICMTVSAYFSEY
+204 ICMTISAYFSEY

-237 AWYVEA
+237 AWYVKA
-243 CMSEHPGRMA
+243 CMSSQPGRMA

-264 LLGMFLY
+264 LLGMLLY

-281 AMAFKVTEPIIRF
+281 AMAFPITEPIIRF
-294 LIVVPSS
+294 LIAVPSS

-358 GVVFVIFRFDLFG
+358 GVVFAIFRFDLFG

-385 GIYCDLLDPEAT
+385 GIYSDLLDPDAT
-397 SQYHSTVEYGEGWY
+397 SQYHSTVEYTEGWY
-411 GVSFDAMPS
+411 GVTFDAMPS
-420 STLAGQMQ
+420 STLADEMQ

-465 LEDGDESFQNVTIAW
+465 LEEGDEAFHNVTIAW

-487 VYRSYLVNVSGVRTA
+487 VYRSYRVNVSGVRAA
-502 LEAVYDL
+502 LESVYDL

-517 PVLSLTADDVAGINY
+517 PVLSLSADDVAGINY

-537 CSHVKLSGADVKA
+537 CSHVKLAGADV
-550 ALTAGDSAGSEKEA
+550 
-564 GSSVTDAAGDDI
+564 
-576 GPGGSAD
+576 
-583 SMKAAL
+583 KAAL

-602 ETRAQ
+602 ETRAH

-612 EIQFKTNENQALIQK
+612 EIQFKTNEQQALIQK

-658 ACGTEVGGMVTPEK
+658 ACGVEVGGMVTPEK

-682 VAVSEEEMAPADT
+682 VAVSEDEMAPADT
-695 ALGQHQRKYL
+695 ELGQRQRKYL

-719 QIQEILA
+719 QIREILA

-731 SAVSLNPLMETDSGM
+731 SVVSLNPLTETDCGM
-746 EIIVDMKQSDAKY
+746 EIVVDMKRSDTKFA
-759 GVNVDQLKSGDAAAG
+759 VNVGQLKSSD
-774 VDEDQLKDG
+774 V
-783 DAATGT
+783 ATDT
-789 NADAFEDEADD
+789 DADAFETADD
-800 DLNAFDD
+800 GDLDTFDD
-807 DAVPTYSEDADDD
+807 ED
-820 AYDDDDMLDDNDLYD
+820 AYDL
-835 PEEDEEVEDGDHG
+835 EEDEEVEEEDRG
-848 SFIRNFYYGQIPQF
+848 SFVRNFYYGQIPQF
-862 VVDEFGLTPE
+862 VIDEFGLTPD
-872 IMEKNKA
+872 IMEKNKV

>member
-78 MKGGALAFMLTLA
+78 MKGGALAFMLTMA

-97 SGFAYL
+97 SGFSYL
-103 HSKKTDFYHSLPI
+103 HSKKKTDFYHSLPI

-148 RVKGVPFDWGSLYLA
+148 RAKGVPFDWGSLYLA

-174 YMTAIL
+174 YMTAIM

-204 ICMTVSAYFSEY
+204 ICMTISAYFSEY

-243 CMSEHPGRMA
+243 CMSSQPGRMA
-253 LWAMLAAAVLF
+253 LGALIMAVVLF
-264 LLGMFLY
+264 VLGMLLY

-281 AMAFKVTEPIIRF
+281 AMAFPITEPIIRF

-335 IYHFDFKS
+335 IYHFDFRS

-397 SQYHSTVEYGEGWY
+397 SQYHATVEYTEGWY
-411 GVSFDAMPS
+411 GVTFDAMPS

-446 HDAAQAR
+446 HDAAEAR
-453 DRFLRGGGRSYD
+453 DRFLRGHGRYY
-465 LEDGDESFQNVTIAW
+465 EVEEGDTAFHNVTIAW

-487 VYRSYLVNVSGVRTA
+487 VYRNYLVNVSDVRAA

-517 PVLSLTADDVAGINY
+517 PVLSLSADDVAGINY

-537 CSHVKLSGADVKA
+537 CSHVKLAGAD
-550 ALTAGDSAGSEKEA
+550 T
-564 GSSVTDAAGDDI
+564 
-576 GPGGSAD
+576 
-583 SMKAAL
+583 KAAL
-589 LAAYQEELKALTS
+589 LAAYQEELKALSS
-602 ETRAQ
+602 ETRTR

-658 ACGTEVGGMVTPEK
+658 ACGIEVGGMVTPEK

-682 VAVSEEEMAPADT
+682 VALSEEEMAPADT
-695 ALGQHQRKYL
+695 ALGQRQRKYL

-726 ASASH
+726 ASTSC
-731 SAVSLNPLMETDSGM
+731 SVTSLNPLMETDGGM
-746 EIIVDMKQSDAKY
+746 GIDVDMKQSNTKF
-759 GVNVDQLKSGDAAAG
+759 GVNVDQLKSSDAAAG
-774 VDEDQLKDG
+774 TDADQLKNA

-789 NADAFEDEADD
+789 NADAFEDEDD
-800 DLNAFDD
+800 ADLNAFDD
-807 DAVPTYSEDADDD
+807 DAVPTFSDDDADDD
-820 AYDDDDMLDDNDLYD
+820 DLYD
-835 PEEDEEVEDGDHG
+835 DEEIEDEDYG
-848 SFIRNFYYGQIPQF
+848 SFSRRFYYGQIPQF

-872 IMEKNKA
+872 IMEQNKA

>member
-18 RIWSLALALLLCFF
+18 RIWNLALVLLLCFF
-32 VFPVA
+32 AFPVT
-37 TALNISTIFR
+37 TALWSSTAFR

-53 SGLPAELALAQAQQD
+53 SLPADLALAQAQRD
-68 FTREMLRVYS
+68 FTRDMLRMYS
-78 MKGGALAFMLTLA
+78 MKGGALAFMLTIA

-103 HSKKTDFYHSLPI
+103 HSKKKTDFYHSLPI

-136 YIGFLTIAAVMI
+136 YLGFLTIAAVMI

-180 AMLLTGNLVVGL
+180 SMLLTGNLVVGL

-204 ICMTVSAYFSEY
+204 ICMTISAYFSEY

-237 AWYVEA
+237 AWYVKA
-243 CMSEHPGRMA
+243 CMSSQPGRMA

-264 LLGMFLY
+264 LLGMLLY

-281 AMAFKVTEPIIRF
+281 AMAFPITEPIIRF
-294 LIVVPSS
+294 LIAVPSS

-307 FHSMMYEDGWTV
+307 FHSMMCEDGWTV

-358 GVVFVIFRFDLFG
+358 GVVFAIFRFDLFG

-385 GIYCDLLDPEAT
+385 GIYCDLLDPDAT
-397 SQYHSTVEYGEGWY
+397 SQYHSTVEYTEGWY
-411 GVSFDAMPS
+411 GVTFDAMPS
-420 STLAGQMQ
+420 STLADEMQ

-465 LEDGDESFQNVTIAW
+465 LEEGDEAFHNVTIAW

-487 VYRSYLVNVSGVRTA
+487 VYRSYRVNVSGVRAA
-502 LEAVYDL
+502 LESVYDL

-517 PVLSLTADDVAGINY
+517 PVLSLSADDVAGINY

-537 CSHVKLSGADVKA
+537 CSHVKLAGADV
-550 ALTAGDSAGSEKEA
+550 
-564 GSSVTDAAGDDI
+564 
-576 GPGGSAD
+576 
-583 SMKAAL
+583 KAAL

-658 ACGTEVGGMVTPEK
+658 ACGVEVGGTVTPEK

-695 ALGQHQRKYL
+695 ELGQRQRKYL
-705 SDDRRAMLTVTDPE
+705 SDDSRAMLTVTDPE
-719 QIQEILA
+719 QIREILA

-731 SAVSLNPLMETDSGM
+731 SVVSLNPLTETDCGM
-746 EIIVDMKQSDAKY
+746 EIVVDMKRSDTKFT
-759 GVNVDQLKSGDAAAG
+759 VNVGQLRSSD
-774 VDEDQLKDG
+774 V
-783 DAATGT
+783 ATGT
-789 NADAFEDEADD
+789 DADAFETADD
-800 DLNAFDD
+800 GDLDTFDD
-807 DAVPTYSEDADDD
+807 ED
-820 AYDDDDMLDDNDLYD
+820 AYDL
-835 PEEDEEVEDGDHG
+835 EEDEEVEEEDRG
-848 SFIRNFYYGQIPQF
+848 SFVRNFYYGQIPQF
-862 VVDEFGLTPE
+862 VIDEFGLTPD
-872 IMEKNKA
+872 IMEKNKV

>member
-78 MKGGALAFMLTLA
+78 MKGGALAFMLTMA

-103 HSKKTDFYHSLPI
+103 HSKKKTDFYHSLPI

-148 RVKGVPFDWGSLYLA
+148 RAKGVPFDWGSLYLA

-174 YMTAIL
+174 YMTAIM

-204 ICMTVSAYFSEY
+204 ICMTISAYFSEY

-243 CMSEHPGRMA
+243 CMSSQPGRMA
-253 LWAMLAAAVLF
+253 LGALIMAAVLF
-264 LLGMFLY
+264 VLGMLLY

-281 AMAFKVTEPIIRF
+281 AMAFPITEPIIRF

-325 LLLVSCIIEI
+325 LLLMSCIIEI
-335 IYHFDFKS
+335 IYHFDFRS

-397 SQYHSTVEYGEGWY
+397 SQYHSTVEYTEGWY
-411 GVSFDAMPS
+411 GVTFDAMPS
-420 STLAGQMQ
+420 STLAGKMQ

-433 GLELLHTIAAQGV
+433 ELELLHTIAAQGV
-446 HDAAQAR
+446 HDAAEAR
-453 DRFLRGGGRSYD
+453 DRFLRGHGRYY
-465 LEDGDESFQNVTIAW
+465 EVEEGDTAFHNVTIAW

-487 VYRSYLVNVSGVRTA
+487 VYRSYLVNVSGVRAA

-537 CSHVKLSGADVKA
+537 CSHVKLSGAD
-550 ALTAGDSAGSEKEA
+550 T
-564 GSSVTDAAGDDI
+564 
-576 GPGGSAD
+576 
-583 SMKAAL
+583 KAAL
-589 LAAYQEELKALTS
+589 LAAYQEELKALSS
-602 ETRAQ
+602 ETRTR

-658 ACGTEVGGMVTPEK
+658 ACGIEVGGMVTPEK

-682 VAVSEEEMAPADT
+682 VAVSKDEMAAADT
-695 ALGQHQRKYL
+695 ALGQRQRKYL
-705 SDDRRAMLTVTDPE
+705 SADRRAMLTVTDPE

-726 ASASH
+726 ASTSC
-731 SAVSLNPLMETDSGM
+731 SVTSLNPLMETDGGM
-746 EIIVDMKQSDAKY
+746 GIDVDMKQSNTKF
-759 GVNVDQLKSGDAAAG
+759 GVNVDQLKSS
-774 VDEDQLKDG
+774 
-783 DAATGT
+783 DAATGMEADRLKSSDVAADT
-789 NADAFEDEADD
+789 EVDAFEDAADD

-807 DAVPTYSEDADDD
+807 GAVPTFGDDDADDD
-820 AYDDDDMLDDNDLYD
+820 DLYDDDVYDLYD
-835 PEEDEEVEDGDHG
+835 DEEIEDEDYG
-848 SFIRNFYYGQIPQF
+848 SFSRRFYYGQIPQF
-862 VVDEFGLTPE
+862 VIDEFGLTPE

>member
-18 RIWSLALALLLCFF
+18 RIWSLALVLLLCFF
-32 VFPVA
+32 AFPVT
-37 TALNISTIFR
+37 TALWSSTAFR

-53 SGLPAELALAQAQQD
+53 SLPADLALAQAQKD
-68 FTREMLRVYS
+68 FTRDMLRMYS
-78 MKGGALAFMLTLA
+78 MKGGALAFMLTIA

-103 HSKKTDFYHSLPI
+103 HSKKKTDFYHSLPI

-174 YMTAIL
+174 YMTAIM

-204 ICMTVSAYFSEY
+204 ICMTISAYFSEY

-243 CMSEHPGRMA
+243 CMSSQPGRMA
-253 LWAMLAAAVLF
+253 LGALIVAAVLF
-264 LLGMFLY
+264 VLGMLLY

-281 AMAFKVTEPIIRF
+281 AMAFPITEPIIRF
-294 LIVVPSS
+294 LIAVPSS

-358 GVVFVIFRFDLFG
+358 GVVFAIFRFDLFG

-385 GIYCDLLDPEAT
+385 GIYCDLLDPDAT
-397 SQYHSTVEYGEGWY
+397 SQYHSTVEYTEGWY
-411 GVSFDAMPS
+411 GVTFDAMPS
-420 STLAGQMQ
+420 SMLADAMQ

-446 HDAAQAR
+446 HDAAEDR

-465 LEDGDESFQNVTIAW
+465 LEEGDETFHNVTIAW

-487 VYRSYLVNVSGVRTA
+487 VYRSYRVNVSAVKTA
-502 LEAVYDL
+502 LEAIYDL

-537 CSHVKLSGADVKA
+537 CSHVKLSGAD
-550 ALTAGDSAGSEKEA
+550 T
-564 GSSVTDAAGDDI
+564 
-576 GPGGSAD
+576 
-583 SMKAAL
+583 KAAL
-589 LAAYQEELKALTS
+589 LAAYQEELKALSS

-658 ACGTEVGGMVTPEK
+658 ACGIEVGGMVTPEK
-672 TASITLSYQG
+672 TASIMLSYQG
-682 VAVSEEEMAPADT
+682 VSVSEDEMAPADT
-695 ALGQHQRKYL
+695 ELGQRQRKYL

-719 QIQEILA
+719 QIREILA

-731 SAVSLNPLMETDSGM
+731 SVVSLNPLMNTDDSM
-746 EIIVDMKQSDAKY
+746 EICVDMKRSDTKFA
-759 GVNVDQLKSGDAAAG
+759 VNVGQLKSS
-774 VDEDQLKDG
+774 
-783 DAATGT
+783 DAATDT
-789 NADAFEDEADD
+789 DADALETADD
-800 DLNAFDD
+800 DDLDTFDD
-807 DAVPTYSEDADDD
+807 GAVPTFREDADDD
-820 AYDDDDMLDDNDLYD
+820 AFDDEDMFDDDDAYDL
-835 PEEDEEVEDGDHG
+835 EEDEEVEAEDHG
-848 SFIRNFYYGQIPQF
+848 SFVRNFYYGQIPQF
-862 VVDEFGLTPE
+862 VIDEFGLTPD
-872 IMEKNKA
+872 IMEKNKV

>member
-103 HSKKTDFYHSLPI
+103 HSKKKTDFYHSLPI

-148 RVKGVPFDWGSLYLA
+148 RAKGVPFDWGSLYLA

-174 YMTAIL
+174 YMTAIM

-204 ICMTVSAYFSEY
+204 ICMTISAYFSEY

-243 CMSEHPGRMA
+243 CMSSQPGRMA
-253 LWAMLAAAVLF
+253 LGALIMAAVLF
-264 LLGMFLY
+264 VLGMLLY

-281 AMAFKVTEPIIRF
+281 AMAFPITEPIIRF

-325 LLLVSCIIEI
+325 LLLMSCIIEI
-335 IYHFDFKS
+335 IYHFDFRS

-397 SQYHSTVEYGEGWY
+397 SQYHSTVEYTEGWY
-411 GVSFDAMPS
+411 GVTFDAMPS

-446 HDAAQAR
+446 HDAAEAR
-453 DRFLRGGGRSYD
+453 DRFLRGHGRYY
-465 LEDGDESFQNVTIAW
+465 EVEEGDTAFHNVTIAW

-487 VYRSYLVNVSGVRTA
+487 VYRSYLVNVSGVREA

-537 CSHVKLSGADVKA
+537 CSHVKLAGAD
-550 ALTAGDSAGSEKEA
+550 T
-564 GSSVTDAAGDDI
+564 
-576 GPGGSAD
+576 
-583 SMKAAL
+583 KAAL
-589 LAAYQEELKALTS
+589 LAAYQEELKALSS
-602 ETRAQ
+602 ETRTR

-658 ACGTEVGGMVTPEK
+658 ACGIEVGGMVTPEK

-682 VAVSEEEMAPADT
+682 VAVSEDEMAAADT
-695 ALGQHQRKYL
+695 ELGQRQRKYL
-705 SDDRRAMLTVTDPE
+705 SADRRAMLTLTDPE

-726 ASASH
+726 ASTSCSVTA
-731 SAVSLNPLMETDSGM
+731 LNPLMETDGGM
-746 EIIVDMKQSDAKY
+746 GIDVDMKQSNTKF
-759 GVNVDQLKSGDAAAG
+759 GVNVDQLKSSGAASGTDADQLKSSDAAAG
-774 VDEDQLKDG
+774 TEV
-783 DAATGT
+783 
-789 NADAFEDEADD
+789 DAFEDAADD

-807 DAVPTYSEDADDD
+807 DAVPTFSDDDADDD
-820 AYDDDDMLDDNDLYD
+820 DLYYD
-835 PEEDEEVEDGDHG
+835 EEIEDEDYG
-848 SFIRNFYYGQIPQF
+848 SFSRRFYYGQIPQF
-862 VVDEFGLTPE
+862 VIDEFGLTPE
-872 IMEKNKA
+872 IMEQNKA

>member
-18 RIWSLALALLLCFF
+18 RIWNLALVLLLCFF
-32 VFPVA
+32 AFPVT
-37 TALNISTIFR
+37 TALWSSTAFR

-53 SGLPAELALAQAQQD
+53 SLPADLARTQAQRD
-68 FTREMLRVYS
+68 FTRDMLRMYS
-78 MKGGALAFMLTLA
+78 MKGGALAFMLTIA

-103 HSKKTDFYHSLPI
+103 HSKKKTDFYHSLPI

-136 YIGFLTIAAVMI
+136 YLGFLTIAAVMI

-180 AMLLTGNLVVGL
+180 SMLLTGNLVVGL

-204 ICMTVSAYFSEY
+204 ICMTISAYFSEY

-237 AWYVEA
+237 AWYVKA
-243 CMSEHPGRMA
+243 CMSSQPGRMA

-264 LLGMFLY
+264 LLGMLLY

-281 AMAFKVTEPIIRF
+281 AMAFPITEPIIRF
-294 LIVVPSS
+294 LIAVPSS

-358 GVVFVIFRFDLFG
+358 GVVFAIFRFDLFG

-385 GIYCDLLDPEAT
+385 GIYCDLLDPDAT
-397 SQYHSTVEYGEGWY
+397 SQYHSTVEYTEGWY
-411 GVSFDAMPS
+411 GVTFDALPS
-420 STLAGQMQ
+420 STLADEMQ

-465 LEDGDESFQNVTIAW
+465 LEEGDEAFHNVTIAW

-487 VYRSYLVNVSGVRTA
+487 VYRSYRVNVSGVRAA
-502 LEAVYDL
+502 LESVYDL

-517 PVLSLTADDVAGINY
+517 PVLSLSADDVAGINY

-537 CSHVKLSGADVKA
+537 CSHVKLAGADV
-550 ALTAGDSAGSEKEA
+550 
-564 GSSVTDAAGDDI
+564 
-576 GPGGSAD
+576 
-583 SMKAAL
+583 KAAL

-602 ETRAQ
+602 ETRAH

-612 EIQFKTNENQALIQK
+612 EIQFKTNEQQALIQK

-658 ACGTEVGGMVTPEK
+658 ACGVEVGGMVTPEK

-682 VAVSEEEMAPADT
+682 VAVSEDEMAPADT
-695 ALGQHQRKYL
+695 ELGQRQRKYL
-705 SDDRRAMLTVTDPE
+705 SDDSRAMLTVTDPE
-719 QIQEILA
+719 QIREILA

-731 SAVSLNPLMETDSGM
+731 SVVSQNPLMNTDDGM
-746 EIIVDMKQSDAKY
+746 EICVDMKRSDTKFA
-759 GVNVDQLKSGDAAAG
+759 VNVGQLKSSD
-774 VDEDQLKDG
+774 V
-783 DAATGT
+783 ATDT
-789 NADAFEDEADD
+789 DADALETADD
-800 DLNAFDD
+800 DDLDTLDD
-807 DAVPTYSEDADDD
+807 GAVPMFSEDADDD
-820 AYDDDDMLDDNDLYD
+820 AFDDEDMLDDDDAYDL
-835 PEEDEEVEDGDHG
+835 EEDEEVEAEDHG
-848 SFIRNFYYGQIPQF
+848 SFVRNFYYGQIPQF
-862 VVDEFGLTPE
+862 VIDEFGLTPD
-872 IMEKNKA
+872 IMEKNKV

>member
-18 RIWSLALALLLCFF
+18 RIWNLALVLLLCFF
-32 VFPVA
+32 TFPVT
-37 TALNISTIFR
+37 TALWSSTAFR

-53 SGLPAELALAQAQQD
+53 SLPADLALAQAQRD
-68 FTREMLRVYS
+68 FTRDMLRMYS
-78 MKGGALAFMLTLA
+78 MKGGALAFMLTIA

-103 HSKKTDFYHSLPI
+103 HSKKKTDFYHSLPI

-136 YIGFLTIAAVMI
+136 YLGFLTIAAVMI

-180 AMLLTGNLVVGL
+180 SMLLTGNLVVGL

-204 ICMTVSAYFSEY
+204 ICMTISAYFLEY

-237 AWYVEA
+237 GWYVKA
-243 CMSEHPGRMA
+243 CMSSQPGRMA

-264 LLGMFLY
+264 LLGMLLY

-281 AMAFKVTEPIIRF
+281 AMAFPITEPIIRF
-294 LIVVPSS
+294 LIAVPSS

-307 FHSMMYEDGWTV
+307 FHLVMCEDGWTV

-358 GVVFVIFRFDLFG
+358 GVVFAIFRFDLFG

-385 GIYCDLLDPEAT
+385 GIYCDLLDPDAK
-397 SQYHSTVEYGEGWY
+397 SQYHSTVEYTEGWY
-411 GVSFDAMPS
+411 GVTFDAMPS
-420 STLAGQMQ
+420 STLADQMQ

-465 LEDGDESFQNVTIAW
+465 VEEGDEAFHNVTIAW

-487 VYRSYLVNVSGVRTA
+487 VYRSYRVNVSGVRAA

-509 DAYKTAMY
+509 DAYKMAMY

-537 CSHVKLSGADVKA
+537 CSHVKLSGAD
-550 ALTAGDSAGSEKEA
+550 
-564 GSSVTDAAGDDI
+564 
-576 GPGGSAD
+576 
-583 SMKAAL
+583 MKASL

-602 ETRAQ
+602 ETRAH

-612 EIQFKTNENQALIQK
+612 EIQFKTNEQQALIQK

-658 ACGTEVGGMVTPEK
+658 ACGVEVGGMVTPEK

-682 VAVSEEEMAPADT
+682 VSVSEEEMAPADT
-695 ALGQHQRKYL
+695 ELGQRQRKYL

-719 QIQEILA
+719 QIREILA
-726 ASASH
+726 ASASR
-731 SAVSLNPLMETDSGM
+731 SIVSLNPLMNTDDGM
-746 EIIVDMKQSDAKY
+746 EICVDMKRSDTKFA
-759 GVNVDQLKSGDAAAG
+759 VNVGQLKSS
-774 VDEDQLKDG
+774 
-783 DAATGT
+783 DAATDT
-789 NADAFEDEADD
+789 DVDALETADNDDPDTFDDGAVSTYSDD
-800 DLNAFDD
+800 DQDDDAFDD
-807 DAVPTYSEDADDD
+807 DMF
-820 AYDDDDMLDDNDLYD
+820 DDDDLYD
-835 PEEDEEVEDGDHG
+835 LEEDEEIEAEDRG
-848 SFIRNFYYGQIPQF
+848 SFSRNFYYGQIPQF
-862 VVDEFGLTPE
+862 VIDEFGLTPD
-872 IMEKNKA
+872 IMEKNKV

>member
-18 RIWSLALALLLCFF
+18 RIWNLALVLLLCFF
-32 VFPVA
+32 AFPVT
-37 TALNISTIFR
+37 TALWSSTAFR

-53 SGLPAELALAQAQQD
+53 SLPADLALAQAQRD
-68 FTREMLRVYS
+68 FTRDMLRMYS
-78 MKGGALAFMLTLA
+78 MKGGALAFMLTIA

-103 HSKKTDFYHSLPI
+103 HSKKKTDFYHSLPI

-136 YIGFLTIAAVMI
+136 YLGFLTIAAVMI

-180 AMLLTGNLVVGL
+180 SMLLTGNLVVGL

-204 ICMTVSAYFSEY
+204 ICMTISAYFSEY

-237 AWYVEA
+237 AWYVKA
-243 CMSEHPGRMA
+243 CMSSQPGRMA
-253 LWAMLAAAVLF
+253 LWAILAAAVLF
-264 LLGMFLY
+264 LLGMLLY

-281 AMAFKVTEPIIRF
+281 AMAFPITEPIIRF
-294 LIVVPSS
+294 LIAVPSS

-358 GVVFVIFRFDLFG
+358 GVVFAIFRFDLFG

-385 GIYCDLLDPEAT
+385 GIYCDLLDPDAT
-397 SQYHSTVEYGEGWY
+397 SQYHSTVEYTEGWY
-411 GVSFDAMPS
+411 GVTFDAMPS
-420 STLAGQMQ
+420 STLADEMQ

-465 LEDGDESFQNVTIAW
+465 LEEGDEAFRNVTIAW

-487 VYRSYLVNVSGVRTA
+487 VYRSYRVNVSGVRAA
-502 LEAVYDL
+502 LESVYDL

-517 PVLSLTADDVAGINY
+517 PVLSLSADDVAGINY

-537 CSHVKLSGADVKA
+537 CSHVKLAGADV
-550 ALTAGDSAGSEKEA
+550 
-564 GSSVTDAAGDDI
+564 
-576 GPGGSAD
+576 
-583 SMKAAL
+583 KAAL

-602 ETRAQ
+602 ETRAH

-612 EIQFKTNENQALIQK
+612 EIQFKTNEQQALIQK

-658 ACGTEVGGMVTPEK
+658 ACGVEVGGTVTPEK

-695 ALGQHQRKYL
+695 ELGQRQRKYL
-705 SDDRRAMLTVTDPE
+705 SDDSRAMLTVTDPE
-719 QIQEILA
+719 QIREILA

-731 SAVSLNPLMETDSGM
+731 SVVSLNPLAETDCGM
-746 EIIVDMKQSDAKY
+746 EIVVDMKRSDTKFT
-759 GVNVDQLKSGDAAAG
+759 VNVGQLRSSD
-774 VDEDQLKDG
+774 V
-783 DAATGT
+783 ATGT
-789 NADAFEDEADD
+789 DADAFETADD
-800 DLNAFDD
+800 DDLDTLDD
-807 DAVPTYSEDADDD
+807 GAVPMFSEDADDD
-820 AYDDDDMLDDNDLYD
+820 AFDDEDMLDDDDAYDL
-835 PEEDEEVEDGDHG
+835 EEDEEVEEEDRG
-848 SFIRNFYYGQIPQF
+848 SFVRNFYYGQIPQF
-862 VVDEFGLTPE
+862 VIDEFGLTPD
-872 IMEKNKA
+872 IMEKNKV

>member
-18 RIWSLALALLLCFF
+18 RIWNLALVLLLCFF
-32 VFPVA
+32 AFPVT
-37 TALNISTIFR
+37 TALWSSTAFR

-53 SGLPAELALAQAQQD
+53 SLPADLARTQAQRD
-68 FTREMLRVYS
+68 FTRDMLRMYS
-78 MKGGALAFMLTLA
+78 MKGGALAFMLTIA

-103 HSKKTDFYHSLPI
+103 HSKKKTDFYHSLPI

-136 YIGFLTIAAVMI
+136 YLGFLTIAAVMI

-180 AMLLTGNLVVGL
+180 SMLLTGNLVVGL

-204 ICMTVSAYFSEY
+204 ICMTISAYFSEY
-216 FTTFYGDD
+216 FTTFSGDD

-237 AWYVEA
+237 AWYVKA
-243 CMSEHPGRMA
+243 CMSSQPGRMA

-264 LLGMFLY
+264 LLGMLLY

-281 AMAFKVTEPIIRF
+281 AMAFPITEPIIRF
-294 LIVVPSS
+294 LIAVPSS

-358 GVVFVIFRFDLFG
+358 GVVFAIFRFDLFG

-385 GIYCDLLDPEAT
+385 GIYCDLLDPDAT
-397 SQYHSTVEYGEGWY
+397 SQYHSTVEYTEGWY
-411 GVSFDAMPS
+411 GVTFDAMPS
-420 STLAGQMQ
+420 STLADEMQ

-465 LEDGDESFQNVTIAW
+465 LEEGDEAFHNVTIAW

-487 VYRSYLVNVSGVRTA
+487 VYRSYRVNVSGVRAA
-502 LEAVYDL
+502 LESVYDL

-517 PVLSLTADDVAGINY
+517 PVLSLSADDVAGINY

-537 CSHVKLSGADVKA
+537 CSHVKLAGADV
-550 ALTAGDSAGSEKEA
+550 
-564 GSSVTDAAGDDI
+564 
-576 GPGGSAD
+576 
-583 SMKAAL
+583 KAAL

-602 ETRAQ
+602 ETRAH

-612 EIQFKTNENQALIQK
+612 EIQFKTNEQQALIQK

-658 ACGTEVGGMVTPEK
+658 ACGVEVGGMVTPEK

-695 ALGQHQRKYL
+695 ELGQRQRKYL

-719 QIQEILA
+719 QIREILA
-726 ASASH
+726 ASTSH
-731 SAVSLNPLMETDSGM
+731 SIVSLNPLMNTDDGM
-746 EIIVDMKQSDAKY
+746 EICVDMKRSDTKFA
-759 GVNVDQLKSGDAAAG
+759 VNVGQLKSSD
-774 VDEDQLKDG
+774 V
-783 DAATGT
+783 ATDT
-789 NADAFEDEADD
+789 DADALETADD
-800 DLNAFDD
+800 DDLDTLDD
-807 DAVPTYSEDADDD
+807 GAVPMFSEDADDD
-820 AYDDDDMLDDNDLYD
+820 AFDDEDMLDDDDAYDL
-835 PEEDEEVEDGDHG
+835 EEDEEVEAEDHG
-848 SFIRNFYYGQIPQF
+848 SFVRNFYYGQIPQF
-862 VVDEFGLTPE
+862 VIDEFGLTPD
-872 IMEKNKA
+872 IMEKNKV

>member
-18 RIWSLALALLLCFF
+18 RIWNLALVLLLCFF
-32 VFPVA
+32 TFPVT
-37 TALNISTIFR
+37 TALWSSTAFR

-53 SGLPAELALAQAQQD
+53 SLPADLALAQAQRD
-68 FTREMLRVYS
+68 FTRDMLRMYS
-78 MKGGALAFMLTLA
+78 MKGGALAFMLTMS

-103 HSKKTDFYHSLPI
+103 HSKKKTDFYHSLPI

-148 RVKGVPFDWGSLYLA
+148 RAKGVPFDWGSLYLA

-204 ICMTVSAYFSEY
+204 ICMTISAYFSEY

-243 CMSEHPGRMA
+243 CMSSQPGRMA
-253 LWAMLAAAVLF
+253 LWAMLAAVVLF
-264 LLGMFLY
+264 LLGMVLY

-294 LIVVPSS
+294 LIAVPSS

-358 GVVFVIFRFDLFG
+358 GLVFVVFRFDLFG

-397 SQYHSTVEYGEGWY
+397 SQYHATVEYTEGWY
-411 GVSFDAMPS
+411 GVNFDAMPS
-420 STLAGQMQ
+420 STLAGRMQ

-446 HDAAQAR
+446 HDAAEAR
-453 DRFLRGGGRSYD
+453 DRFLRGHGRSY
-465 LEDGDESFQNVTIAW
+465 EVEEGDTAFHNVTIAW

-487 VYRSYLVNVSGVRTA
+487 VYRSYLVNVSGVRAA

-509 DAYKTAMY
+509 DAYKEAMY

-537 CSHVKLSGADVKA
+537 CSHVKLAGAD
-550 ALTAGDSAGSEKEA
+550 T
-564 GSSVTDAAGDDI
+564 
-576 GPGGSAD
+576 
-583 SMKAAL
+583 KAAL
-589 LAAYQEELKALTS
+589 LAAYQAELKALTS
-602 ETRAQ
+602 ETRTR

-658 ACGTEVGGMVTPEK
+658 ACGIEVGGMVTPEK

-682 VAVSEEEMAPADT
+682 VAMSEEEMAPADT
-695 ALGQHQRKYL
+695 ELGQRQRKYL

-719 QIQEILA
+719 QIREILA
-726 ASASH
+726 ASASR
-731 SAVSLNPLMETDSGM
+731 SIVSLNPLMNTDDGM
-746 EIIVDMKQSDAKY
+746 EICVDMKRSDTKFA
-759 GVNVDQLKSGDAAAG
+759 VNVDQLKSSD
-774 VDEDQLKDG
+774 V
-783 DAATGT
+783 ATGT
-789 NADAFEDEADD
+789 DADALETADD
-800 DLNAFDD
+800 DDLDTFDD
-807 DAVPTYSEDADDD
+807 GAVSTYSDDD
-820 AYDDDDMLDDNDLYD
+820 QDDDDMFDDDDLYD
-835 PEEDEEVEDGDHG
+835 SEEDEEIEAEDRG
-848 SFIRNFYYGQIPQF
+848 SFSRNFYYGQIPQF
-862 VVDEFGLTPE
+862 VIDEFGLTPD
-872 IMEKNKA
+872 IMEKNKV

>member
-18 RIWSLALALLLCFF
+18 RIWNLALVLLLCFF
-32 VFPVA
+32 AFPVT
-37 TALNISTIFR
+37 TALWSSTAFR

-53 SGLPAELALAQAQQD
+53 SLPADLARTQAQRD
-68 FTREMLRVYS
+68 FTRDMLRMYS
-78 MKGGALAFMLTLA
+78 MKGGALAFMLTIA

-103 HSKKTDFYHSLPI
+103 HSKKKTDFYHSLPI

-136 YIGFLTIAAVMI
+136 YLGFLTIAAVMI

-180 AMLLTGNLVVGL
+180 SMLLTGNLVVGL

-204 ICMTVSAYFSEY
+204 ICMTISAYFSEY
-216 FTTFYGDD
+216 FTTFSGDD

-237 AWYVEA
+237 AWYVKA
-243 CMSEHPGRMA
+243 CMSSQPGRMA

-264 LLGMFLY
+264 LLGMLLY

-281 AMAFKVTEPIIRF
+281 AMAFPITEPIIRF
-294 LIVVPSS
+294 LIAVPSS

-358 GVVFVIFRFDLFG
+358 GVVFAIFRFDLFG

-385 GIYCDLLDPEAT
+385 GIYSDLLDPDAT
-397 SQYHSTVEYGEGWY
+397 SQYHSTVEYTEGWY
-411 GVSFDAMPS
+411 GVTFDAMPS
-420 STLAGQMQ
+420 STLADEMQ

-453 DRFLRGGGRSYD
+453 DRFLRGHGRSYD
-465 LEDGDESFQNVTIAW
+465 LEEGDEAFHNVTIAW

-487 VYRSYLVNVSGVRTA
+487 VYRSYRVNVSGVRAA
-502 LEAVYDL
+502 LEAVYNL

-517 PVLSLTADDVAGINY
+517 PVLSLSADDVAGINY

-537 CSHVKLSGADVKA
+537 CSHVKLAGADV
-550 ALTAGDSAGSEKEA
+550 
-564 GSSVTDAAGDDI
+564 
-576 GPGGSAD
+576 
-583 SMKAAL
+583 KAAL

-602 ETRAQ
+602 ETRAR

-658 ACGTEVGGMVTPEK
+658 ACGVEVGGTVTPEK

-682 VAVSEEEMAPADT
+682 VAVSEDEMAPADT
-695 ALGQHQRKYL
+695 ELGQRQRKYL

-719 QIQEILA
+719 QIREILA

-731 SAVSLNPLMETDSGM
+731 SVVSQNPLMNTDDGM
-746 EIIVDMKQSDAKY
+746 EICVDMKRSDTKFA
-759 GVNVDQLKSGDAAAG
+759 VNVGQLKSSD
-774 VDEDQLKDG
+774 V
-783 DAATGT
+783 ATDT
-789 NADAFEDEADD
+789 DADAFETADD
-800 DLNAFDD
+800 DDLDTLDD
-807 DAVPTYSEDADDD
+807 GAVPMFSEDADDD
-820 AYDDDDMLDDNDLYD
+820 AFDDEDMLDDDDAYDL
-835 PEEDEEVEDGDHG
+835 EEDEEVEAEDHG
-848 SFIRNFYYGQIPQF
+848 SFVRNFYYGQIPQF
-862 VVDEFGLTPE
+862 VIDEFGLTPD
-872 IMEKNKA
+872 IMEKNKV

>member
-18 RIWSLALALLLCFF
+18 RIWNLALVLLLCFF
-32 VFPVA
+32 TFPVT
-37 TALNISTIFR
+37 TALWSSTAFR

-53 SGLPAELALAQAQQD
+53 SLPADLALAQAQRD
-68 FTREMLRVYS
+68 FTRDMLRMYS
-78 MKGGALAFMLTLA
+78 MKGGALAFMLTIA

-103 HSKKTDFYHSLPI
+103 HSKKKTDFYHSLPI

-136 YIGFLTIAAVMI
+136 YLGFLTVAAVMI

-204 ICMTVSAYFSEY
+204 ICMTISAYFLEY

-224 SFLLALSERTSPV
+224 SFLLALSEWTSPV
-237 AWYVEA
+237 AWYVKA
-243 CMSEHPGRMA
+243 CMSSQPGRMA

-281 AMAFKVTEPIIRF
+281 AMAFPITEPIIRF
-294 LIVVPSS
+294 LIAVPSS

-307 FHSMMYEDGWTV
+307 FHLVMCEDGWTV

-358 GVVFVIFRFDLFG
+358 GVVFAIFRFDLFG

-385 GIYCDLLDPEAT
+385 GIYCDLLDPDAT
-397 SQYHSTVEYGEGWY
+397 SQYHSTVEYTEGWY
-411 GVSFDAMPS
+411 GVTFDAMPS
-420 STLAGQMQ
+420 STLADQMQ

-465 LEDGDESFQNVTIAW
+465 VEEGDEAFHNVTIVW

-487 VYRSYLVNVSGVRTA
+487 VYRSYRVNVSSIKTA

-509 DAYKTAMY
+509 DAYKEAMY

-550 ALTAGDSAGSEKEA
+550 AL
-564 GSSVTDAAGDDI
+564 
-576 GPGGSAD
+576 
-583 SMKAAL
+583 
-589 LAAYQEELKALTS
+589 LAAYQAELKALTS
-602 ETRAQ
+602 ETRAR

-612 EIQFKTNENQALIQK
+612 EIQFKTNEQQALIQK

-650 TKTIALLR
+650 TKTIALLQ
-658 ACGTEVGGMVTPEK
+658 ACGVEVGGMVTPEK

-682 VAVSEEEMAPADT
+682 VAMSEEEMAPADT
-695 ALGQHQRKYL
+695 ELGQRQRKYL

-719 QIQEILA
+719 QIREILA
-726 ASASH
+726 ASASR
-731 SAVSLNPLMETDSGM
+731 SIVSLNPLMNTDDGM
-746 EIIVDMKQSDAKY
+746 EICVDMKRSDTKFA
-759 GVNVDQLKSGDAAAG
+759 VNVDQLKSS
-774 VDEDQLKDG
+774 

-789 NADAFEDEADD
+789 DADALETADD
-800 DLNAFDD
+800 DDLDTFDD
-807 DAVPTYSEDADDD
+807 GAVSTYSDDD
-820 AYDDDDMLDDNDLYD
+820 QDDDDMFDDDDLYD
-835 PEEDEEVEDGDHG
+835 SEEDEEIEAEDRG
-848 SFIRNFYYGQIPQF
+848 SFSRNFYYGQIPQF
-862 VVDEFGLTPE
+862 VIDEFGLTPD
-872 IMEKNKA
+872 IMEKNKV

>member
-18 RIWSLALALLLCFF
+18 RIWNLALVLLLCFF
-32 VFPVA
+32 AFPVT
-37 TALNISTIFR
+37 TALWSSTAFR

-53 SGLPAELALAQAQQD
+53 SLPADLALAQAQRD
-68 FTREMLRVYS
+68 FTRDMLRMYS
-78 MKGGALAFMLTLA
+78 MKGGALAFMLTIA

-103 HSKKTDFYHSLPI
+103 HSKKKTDFYHSLPI

-136 YIGFLTIAAVMI
+136 YLGFLTIAAVMI

-180 AMLLTGNLVVGL
+180 SMLLTGNLVVGL

-204 ICMTVSAYFSEY
+204 ICMTISAYFSEY

-237 AWYVEA
+237 AWYVKA
-243 CMSEHPGRMA
+243 CMSSQPGRMA

-264 LLGMFLY
+264 LLGMLLY

-281 AMAFKVTEPIIRF
+281 AMAFPITEPIIRF
-294 LIVVPSS
+294 LIAVPSS

-325 LLLVSCIIEI
+325 LLLVSCFIEI

-358 GVVFVIFRFDLFG
+358 GVVFAIFRFDLFG

-385 GIYCDLLDPEAT
+385 GIYSDLLDPDAT
-397 SQYHSTVEYGEGWY
+397 SQYHSTVEYTEGWY
-411 GVSFDAMPS
+411 GVTFDALPS
-420 STLAGQMQ
+420 STLADEMQ

-465 LEDGDESFQNVTIAW
+465 LEEGDEAFHNVTIAW

-487 VYRSYLVNVSGVRTA
+487 VYRSYRVNVSGVRAA
-502 LEAVYDL
+502 LESVYDL

-517 PVLSLTADDVAGINY
+517 PVLSLSADDVAGINY

-537 CSHVKLSGADVKA
+537 CSHVKLAGADV
-550 ALTAGDSAGSEKEA
+550 
-564 GSSVTDAAGDDI
+564 
-576 GPGGSAD
+576 
-583 SMKAAL
+583 KAAL

-602 ETRAQ
+602 ETRAH
-607 EMPIA
+607 EKPIA

-627 LRDEGGNYTLFNHYY
+627 LRDEGGNYTLFNYYY

-658 ACGTEVGGMVTPEK
+658 ACGVEVGGMVTPEK

-695 ALGQHQRKYL
+695 ELGQRQRKYL
-705 SDDRRAMLTVTDPE
+705 SDDSRAMLTVTDPE
-719 QIQEILA
+719 QIREILA

-731 SAVSLNPLMETDSGM
+731 SVVSLNPLAETDCGM
-746 EIIVDMKQSDAKY
+746 EIVVDMKRSDTKFT
-759 GVNVDQLKSGDAAAG
+759 VNVGQLRSSD
-774 VDEDQLKDG
+774 V
-783 DAATGT
+783 ATGT
-789 NADAFEDEADD
+789 DADAFETADD
-800 DLNAFDD
+800 GDLDTFDD
-807 DAVPTYSEDADDD
+807 ED
-820 AYDDDDMLDDNDLYD
+820 AYDL
-835 PEEDEEVEDGDHG
+835 EEDEEVEEEDRG
-848 SFIRNFYYGQIPQF
+848 SFVRNFYYGQIPQF
-862 VVDEFGLTPE
+862 VIDEFGLTPD
-872 IMEKNKA
+872 IMEKNKV

>member
-1 MTSRSLFFKYMK
+1 MTSKSLFFKYMK

-78 MKGGALAFMLTLA
+78 MKGGALAFMLTIA

-103 HSKKTDFYHSLPI
+103 HSKKKTDFYHSLPI

-148 RVKGVPFDWGSLYLA
+148 RAKGVPFDWGSLYLA

-174 YMTAIL
+174 YMTAIM

-204 ICMTVSAYFSEY
+204 ICMTISAYFSEY

-243 CMSEHPGRMA
+243 CMSSQPGRMA
-253 LWAMLAAAVLF
+253 LGALIMAAVLF
-264 LLGMFLY
+264 VLGMLLY

-281 AMAFKVTEPIIRF
+281 AMAFPITEPIIRF

-358 GVVFVIFRFDLFG
+358 GVVFAIFRFDLFG

-397 SQYHSTVEYGEGWY
+397 SQYHSTVEYTEGWY
-411 GVSFDAMPS
+411 GVTFDAMPS

-446 HDAAQAR
+446 HDAAEAR
-453 DRFLRGGGRSYD
+453 DRFLRGHGRYY
-465 LEDGDESFQNVTIAW
+465 EVEEGDTAFHNVTIAW

-517 PVLSLTADDVAGINY
+517 PVLSLTADDIAGINY

-537 CSHVKLSGADVKA
+537 CSHVKLSGAD
-550 ALTAGDSAGSEKEA
+550 T
-564 GSSVTDAAGDDI
+564 
-576 GPGGSAD
+576 
-583 SMKAAL
+583 KAAL
-589 LAAYQEELKALTS
+589 LAAYQEELKALSS
-602 ETRAQ
+602 ETRTR

-658 ACGTEVGGMVTPEK
+658 ACGIEVGGMVTPEK

-682 VAVSEEEMAPADT
+682 VAVSEDEMAPADT
-695 ALGQHQRKYL
+695 ALGKRQRKYL

-726 ASASH
+726 ASTSC
-731 SAVSLNPLMETDSGM
+731 SVTSLNPLMETDGGM
-746 EIIVDMKQSDAKY
+746 GIDVDMKQSVTKY
-759 GVNVDQLKSGDAAAG
+759 GVNVDQLKSSGVAAGTDADQLKSSDAAAG
-774 VDEDQLKDG
+774 TEV
-783 DAATGT
+783 
-789 NADAFEDEADD
+789 DAFEDAADD

-807 DAVPTYSEDADDD
+807 DAVPTFGDDDADDD
-820 AYDDDDMLDDNDLYD
+820 DLYDDDVYDLYAD
-835 PEEDEEVEDGDHG
+835 EEIEDEDYG
-848 SFIRNFYYGQIPQF
+848 SFSRRFYYGQIPQF
-862 VVDEFGLTPE
+862 VIDEFGLTPE

>member
-18 RIWSLALALLLCFF
+18 RIWNLALVLLLCFF
-32 VFPVA
+32 TFPVT
-37 TALNISTIFR
+37 TALWSSTAFR

-53 SGLPAELALAQAQQD
+53 SLPADLALAQAQRD
-68 FTREMLRVYS
+68 FTRDMLRMYS
-78 MKGGALAFMLTLA
+78 MKGGALAFMLTIA

-103 HSKKTDFYHSLPI
+103 HSKKKTDFYHSLPI

-136 YIGFLTIAAVMI
+136 YLGFLTVAAVMI

-180 AMLLTGNLVVGL
+180 SMLLTGNLVVGL

-204 ICMTVSAYFSEY
+204 ICMTISAYFLEY

-224 SFLLALSERTSPV
+224 SFLLALSEWTSPV
-237 AWYVEA
+237 AWYVKA
-243 CMSEHPGRMA
+243 CMSSQPGRMA

-264 LLGMFLY
+264 LLGMLLY

-281 AMAFKVTEPIIRF
+281 AMAFPITEPIIRF
-294 LIVVPSS
+294 LIAVPSS

-307 FHSMMYEDGWTV
+307 FHLVMCEDGWTV

-358 GVVFVIFRFDLFG
+358 GVVFAIFRFDLFG

-385 GIYCDLLDPEAT
+385 GIYCDLLDPDAT
-397 SQYHSTVEYGEGWY
+397 SQYHSTVEYTEGWY
-411 GVSFDAMPS
+411 GVTFEAMPS
-420 STLAGQMQ
+420 STLADQMQ

-465 LEDGDESFQNVTIAW
+465 VEEGDAAFHNVTIAW

-487 VYRSYLVNVSGVRTA
+487 VYRSYRVNVSGVKTA

-537 CSHVKLSGADVKA
+537 CSHVKLSGADM
-550 ALTAGDSAGSEKEA
+550 AGDSTGLEKKA
-564 GSSVTDAAGDDI
+564 GSSATDAADDSI
-576 GPGGSAD
+576 GLSGGAD

-589 LAAYQEELKALTS
+589 LAAYQEELQALTS
-602 ETRAQ
+602 ETRAR

-658 ACGTEVGGMVTPEK
+658 ACGIEVGGMVTPEK

-682 VAVSEEEMAPADT
+682 VSVSEEEMAPADT
-695 ALGQHQRKYL
+695 ELGQRQRKYL

-719 QIQEILA
+719 QIREILA
-726 ASASH
+726 ASASR
-731 SAVSLNPLMETDSGM
+731 SIVSLNPLMNTDDGM
-746 EIIVDMKQSDAKY
+746 EICVDMKRSDTKFA
-759 GVNVDQLKSGDAAAG
+759 VNVDQLKSS
-774 VDEDQLKDG
+774 
-783 DAATGT
+783 DAATGAEAEALEG
-789 NADAFEDEADD
+789 ADGDDPDTFDDGAVPTFSDD
-800 DLNAFDD
+800 DQDDDAFDD
-807 DAVPTYSEDADDD
+807 DMF
-820 AYDDDDMLDDNDLYD
+820 DDDDLYD
-835 PEEDEEVEDGDHG
+835 LEEDEEIEAEDRG
-848 SFIRNFYYGQIPQF
+848 SFSRNFYYGQIPQF
-862 VVDEFGLTPE
+862 VIDEFGLTPD
-872 IMEKNKA
+872 IMEKNKV

>member
-18 RIWSLALALLLCFF
+18 RIWNLALVLLLCFF
-32 VFPVA
+32 AFPVT
-37 TALNISTIFR
+37 TALWSSTAFR

-53 SGLPAELALAQAQQD
+53 SLPADLARTQAQRD
-68 FTREMLRVYS
+68 FTRDMLRMYS
-78 MKGGALAFMLTLA
+78 MKGGALAFMLTIA

-103 HSKKTDFYHSLPI
+103 HSKKKTDFYHSLPI

-136 YIGFLTIAAVMI
+136 YLGFLTIAAVMI

-180 AMLLTGNLVVGL
+180 SMLLTGNLVVGL

-204 ICMTVSAYFSEY
+204 ICMTISAYFSEY

-237 AWYVEA
+237 AWYVKA
-243 CMSEHPGRMA
+243 CMSSQPGRMA

-264 LLGMFLY
+264 LLGMLLY

-281 AMAFKVTEPIIRF
+281 AMAFPITEPIIRF
-294 LIVVPSS
+294 LIAVPSS

-358 GVVFVIFRFDLFG
+358 GVVFAIFRFDLFG

-385 GIYCDLLDPEAT
+385 GIYSDLLDPDAT
-397 SQYHSTVEYGEGWY
+397 SQYHSTVEYTEGWY
-411 GVSFDAMPS
+411 GVTFDAMPS
-420 STLAGQMQ
+420 STLADEMQ

-433 GLELLHTIAAQGV
+433 ELELLHTIAAQGV

-453 DRFLRGGGRSYD
+453 DRFLRGHGRSYD
-465 LEDGDESFQNVTIAW
+465 VEEGDEAFRNVTIAW

-487 VYRSYLVNVSGVRTA
+487 VYRSYRVNVSGVRAA
-502 LEAVYDL
+502 LESVYDL

-517 PVLSLTADDVAGINY
+517 PVLSLSADDVAGINY

-537 CSHVKLSGADVKA
+537 CSHVKLAGADV
-550 ALTAGDSAGSEKEA
+550 
-564 GSSVTDAAGDDI
+564 
-576 GPGGSAD
+576 
-583 SMKAAL
+583 KAAL

-602 ETRAQ
+602 ETRAH

-612 EIQFKTNENQALIQK
+612 EIQFKTNEQQALIQK

-658 ACGTEVGGMVTPEK
+658 ACGVEVGGTVTPEK

-695 ALGQHQRKYL
+695 ELGQRQRKYL
-705 SDDRRAMLTVTDPE
+705 SDDSRAMLTVTDPE
-719 QIQEILA
+719 QIREILA

-731 SAVSLNPLMETDSGM
+731 SVVSQNPLMNTDDGM
-746 EIIVDMKQSDAKY
+746 EICVDMKRSDTKFA
-759 GVNVDQLKSGDAAAG
+759 VNVGQLKSSD
-774 VDEDQLKDG
+774 V
-783 DAATGT
+783 ATDT
-789 NADAFEDEADD
+789 DADALETADD
-800 DLNAFDD
+800 DDLDTLDD
-807 DAVPTYSEDADDD
+807 GAVPMFSEDADDD
-820 AYDDDDMLDDNDLYD
+820 AFDDEDMLDDDDAYDL
-835 PEEDEEVEDGDHG
+835 EEDEEVEAEDHG
-848 SFIRNFYYGQIPQF
+848 SFVRNFYYGQIPQF
-862 VVDEFGLTPE
+862 VIDEFGLTPD
-872 IMEKNKA
+872 IMEKNKV

>member
-32 VFPVA
+32 AFPVT
-37 TALNISTIFR
+37 TALGISIAFR

-53 SGLPAELALAQAQQD
+53 SLPADLALAQAQRD
-68 FTREMLRVYS
+68 FTRDMLRMYS
-78 MKGGALAFMLTLA
+78 MKGGALAFMLTIA

-103 HSKKTDFYHSLPI
+103 HSKKKTDFYHSLPI

-136 YIGFLTIAAVMI
+136 YLGFLTIAAVMI

-180 AMLLTGNLVVGL
+180 SMLLTGNLVVGL

-204 ICMTVSAYFSEY
+204 ICMTISAYFSEY

-237 AWYVEA
+237 AWYVKA
-243 CMSEHPGRMA
+243 CMSSQPGRMA

-264 LLGMFLY
+264 LLGMLLY

-281 AMAFKVTEPIIRF
+281 AMAFPITEPIIRF
-294 LIVVPSS
+294 LIAVPSS

-358 GVVFVIFRFDLFG
+358 GVVFAIFRFDLFG

-385 GIYCDLLDPEAT
+385 GIYCDLLDPDAT
-397 SQYHSTVEYGEGWY
+397 SQYHSTVEYTEGWY
-411 GVSFDAMPS
+411 GVTFDAMPS
-420 STLAGQMQ
+420 STLADEMQ

-465 LEDGDESFQNVTIAW
+465 LEEGDEAFHNVTIAW

-487 VYRSYLVNVSGVRTA
+487 VYRSYRVNVSGVRAA
-502 LEAVYDL
+502 LEAVYNL

-537 CSHVKLSGADVKA
+537 CSHVKLAGADV
-550 ALTAGDSAGSEKEA
+550 
-564 GSSVTDAAGDDI
+564 
-576 GPGGSAD
+576 
-583 SMKAAL
+583 KAAL

-602 ETRAQ
+602 ETRAH

-612 EIQFKTNENQALIQK
+612 EIQFKTNEQQALIQK

-658 ACGTEVGGMVTPEK
+658 ACGVEVGGTVTPEK

-695 ALGQHQRKYL
+695 ELGQRQRKYL
-705 SDDRRAMLTVTDPE
+705 SDDSRAMLTVTDPE
-719 QIQEILA
+719 QIREILA

-731 SAVSLNPLMETDSGM
+731 SVVSLNPLAETDCGM
-746 EIIVDMKQSDAKY
+746 EICVDMKRSDTKFA
-759 GVNVDQLKSGDAAAG
+759 VNVGQLKSSD
-774 VDEDQLKDG
+774 V
-783 DAATGT
+783 ATDT
-789 NADAFEDEADD
+789 DADALETADD
-800 DLNAFDD
+800 DDLDTLDD
-807 DAVPTYSEDADDD
+807 GAVPMFSEDADDD
-820 AYDDDDMLDDNDLYD
+820 AFDDEDMLDDDDAYDL
-835 PEEDEEVEDGDHG
+835 EEDEEVEAEDHG
-848 SFIRNFYYGQIPQF
+848 SFVRNFYYGQIPQF
-862 VVDEFGLTPE
+862 VIDEFGLTPD
-872 IMEKNKA
+872 IMEKNKV

>member
-18 RIWSLALALLLCFF
+18 RIWNLALVLLLCFF
-32 VFPVA
+32 AFPVT
-37 TALNISTIFR
+37 TALWSSTAFR

-53 SGLPAELALAQAQQD
+53 SLPADLARTQAQRD
-68 FTREMLRVYS
+68 FTRDMLRMYS
-78 MKGGALAFMLTLA
+78 MKGGALAFMLTIA

-103 HSKKTDFYHSLPI
+103 HSKKKTDFYHSLPI

-136 YIGFLTIAAVMI
+136 YLGFLTIAAVMI

-180 AMLLTGNLVVGL
+180 SMLLTGNLVVGL

-204 ICMTVSAYFSEY
+204 ICMTISAYFSEY

-237 AWYVEA
+237 AWYVKA
-243 CMSEHPGRMA
+243 CMSSQPGRMA

-264 LLGMFLY
+264 LLGMLLY

-281 AMAFKVTEPIIRF
+281 AMAFPITEPIIRF
-294 LIVVPSS
+294 LIAVPSS

-358 GVVFVIFRFDLFG
+358 GVVFAIFRFDLFG

-385 GIYCDLLDPEAT
+385 GIYSDLLDPDAT
-397 SQYHSTVEYGEGWY
+397 SQYHSTVEYTEGWY
-411 GVSFDAMPS
+411 GVTFDAMPS
-420 STLAGQMQ
+420 STLADEMQ

-433 GLELLHTIAAQGV
+433 ELELLHTIAAQGV

-453 DRFLRGGGRSYD
+453 DRFLRGHGRSYD
-465 LEDGDESFQNVTIAW
+465 LEEGDEAFHNVTIAW

-487 VYRSYLVNVSGVRTA
+487 VYRSYRVNVSGVRAA
-502 LEAVYDL
+502 LESVYDL

-517 PVLSLTADDVAGINY
+517 PVLSLSADDVAGINY

-537 CSHVKLSGADVKA
+537 CSHVKLAGADV
-550 ALTAGDSAGSEKEA
+550 
-564 GSSVTDAAGDDI
+564 
-576 GPGGSAD
+576 
-583 SMKAAL
+583 KAAL

-602 ETRAQ
+602 ETRAH

-612 EIQFKTNENQALIQK
+612 EIQFKTNEQQALIQK

-658 ACGTEVGGMVTPEK
+658 ACGVEVGGTVTPEK

-695 ALGQHQRKYL
+695 ELGQRQRKYL
-705 SDDRRAMLTVTDPE
+705 SDDSRAMLTVTDPE
-719 QIQEILA
+719 QIREILA

-731 SAVSLNPLMETDSGM
+731 SVVSQNPLMNTDDGM
-746 EIIVDMKQSDAKY
+746 EICVDMKRSDTKFA
-759 GVNVDQLKSGDAAAG
+759 VNVGQLKSSD
-774 VDEDQLKDG
+774 V
-783 DAATGT
+783 ATDT
-789 NADAFEDEADD
+789 DADALETADD
-800 DLNAFDD
+800 DDLDTLDD
-807 DAVPTYSEDADDD
+807 GAVPMFSEDADDD
-820 AYDDDDMLDDNDLYD
+820 AFDDEDMLDDDDAYDL
-835 PEEDEEVEDGDHG
+835 EEDEEVEAEDHG
-848 SFIRNFYYGQIPQF
+848 SFVRNFYYGQIPQF
-862 VVDEFGLTPE
+862 VIDEFGLTPD
-872 IMEKNKA
+872 IMEKNKV

>member
-18 RIWSLALALLLCFF
+18 RIWSLALTLLLCFF
-32 VFPVA
+32 AFPVM
-37 TALNISTIFR
+37 TALWSSTAFR

-53 SGLPAELALAQAQQD
+53 SLPADLALAQAQRD
-68 FTREMLRVYS
+68 FTRDMLRMYS
-78 MKGGALAFMLTLA
+78 MKGGALAFMLTIA

-103 HSKKTDFYHSLPI
+103 HSKKKTDFYHSLPI

-136 YIGFLTIAAVMI
+136 YLGFLTIAAVMI

-204 ICMTVSAYFSEY
+204 ICMTISAYFSEY

-224 SFLLALSERTSPV
+224 SFLLALIERTSSPV
-237 AWYVEA
+237 AWYVKA
-243 CMSEHPGRMA
+243 CMSSQPGRMA
-253 LWAMLAAAVLF
+253 LGAMLAAAVLF
-264 LLGMFLY
+264 LLGMLLY

-281 AMAFKVTEPIIRF
+281 AMAFPITEPIIRF

-307 FHSMMYEDGWTV
+307 FHAMMYEDGWTV

-358 GVVFVIFRFDLFG
+358 GVVFAIFRFDLFG

-385 GIYCDLLDPEAT
+385 GIYCDLLDPDAT
-397 SQYHSTVEYGEGWY
+397 SQYHSTVEYTEGWY
-411 GVSFDAMPS
+411 GVNFDAMPS
-420 STLAGQMQ
+420 STLADEMQ

-446 HDAAQAR
+446 HDAAEAR

-465 LEDGDESFQNVTIAW
+465 VEEGDAACHNVTIAW

-487 VYRSYLVNVSGVRTA
+487 VYRRYLVNVSGVRAA

-509 DAYKTAMY
+509 DTYKTAMY

-537 CSHVKLSGADVKA
+537 CSHVKLSGADM
-550 ALTAGDSAGSEKEA
+550 AGDSTGLEKKA
-564 GSSVTDAAGDDI
+564 GSSATDAADDSI
-576 GPGGSAD
+576 GLSGGAD

-589 LAAYQEELKALTS
+589 LAAYQAELKALTS
-602 ETRAQ
+602 ETRAH

-612 EIQFKTNENQALIQK
+612 EIQFKTNEQQALIQK

-658 ACGTEVGGMVTPEK
+658 ACGIEVGGMVTPEK

-682 VAVSEEEMAPADT
+682 VVVPEEEMAPADT
-695 ALGQHQRKYL
+695 ALGQRQRKYL
-705 SDDRRAMLTVTDPE
+705 GDDRRAMLTVTDPE

-726 ASASH
+726 ASASQ
-731 SAVSLNPLMETDSGM
+731 SVLSLNPLMNTDDGM
-746 EIIVDMKQSDAKY
+746 EICVDMKRSDTKFA
-759 GVNVDQLKSGDAAAG
+759 VNVDQLKSS
-774 VDEDQLKDG
+774 

-789 NADAFEDEADD
+789 DADALETADD
-800 DLNAFDD
+800 GDLDTFDDGAVSTYSDDDQDDDAFDD
-807 DAVPTYSEDADDD
+807 DMF
-820 AYDDDDMLDDNDLYD
+820 DDDDLYD
-835 PEEDEEVEDGDHG
+835 SEEDEEIEAEDRG
-848 SFIRNFYYGQIPQF
+848 SFSRNFYYGQIPQF
-862 VVDEFGLTPE
+862 VIDEFGLTPD
-872 IMEKNKA
+872 IMEKNKV

>member
-18 RIWSLALALLLCFF
+18 RIWNLALVLLLCFF
-32 VFPVA
+32 AFPVT
-37 TALNISTIFR
+37 TALWSSTAFR

-53 SGLPAELALAQAQQD
+53 SLPADLALAQAQRD
-68 FTREMLRVYS
+68 FTRDMLRMYS
-78 MKGGALAFMLTLA
+78 MKGGALAFMLTIA

-103 HSKKTDFYHSLPI
+103 HSKKKTDFYHSLPI

-136 YIGFLTIAAVMI
+136 YLGFLTIAAVMI

-180 AMLLTGNLVVGL
+180 SMLLTGNLVVGL

-204 ICMTVSAYFSEY
+204 ICMTISAYFSEY

-237 AWYVEA
+237 AWYVKA
-243 CMSEHPGRMA
+243 CMSSQPGRMA

-264 LLGMFLY
+264 LLGMLLY

-281 AMAFKVTEPIIRF
+281 AMAFPITEPIIRF
-294 LIVVPSS
+294 LIAVPSS

-358 GVVFVIFRFDLFG
+358 GVVFAIFRFDLFG

-385 GIYCDLLDPEAT
+385 GIYCDLLDPDAT
-397 SQYHSTVEYGEGWY
+397 SQYHSTVEYTEGWY
-411 GVSFDAMPS
+411 GVTFDAMPS
-420 STLAGQMQ
+420 STLADEMQ

-453 DRFLRGGGRSYD
+453 DRFLRGHGRSYD
-465 LEDGDESFQNVTIAW
+465 VEEGDAAFHNVTIAW

-487 VYRSYLVNVSGVRTA
+487 VYRSYRVNVSGVRAA

-509 DAYKTAMY
+509 DTYKMAMY

-537 CSHVKLSGADVKA
+537 CSHVKLAGADV
-550 ALTAGDSAGSEKEA
+550 
-564 GSSVTDAAGDDI
+564 
-576 GPGGSAD
+576 
-583 SMKAAL
+583 KAAL

-602 ETRAQ
+602 ETRAH

-612 EIQFKTNENQALIQK
+612 EIQFKTNEQQALIQK

-658 ACGTEVGGMVTPEK
+658 ACGVEVGGTVTPEK

-695 ALGQHQRKYL
+695 ELGQRQRKYL
-705 SDDRRAMLTVTDPE
+705 SDDSRAMLTVTDPE
-719 QIQEILA
+719 QIREILA

-731 SAVSLNPLMETDSGM
+731 SVVSLNPLTKTDCGM
-746 EIIVDMKQSDAKY
+746 EIVVDMKRSDTKFT
-759 GVNVDQLKSGDAAAG
+759 VNVGQLRSSD
-774 VDEDQLKDG
+774 V
-783 DAATGT
+783 ATGT
-789 NADAFEDEADD
+789 DADAFETADD
-800 DLNAFDD
+800 GDLDTFDD
-807 DAVPTYSEDADDD
+807 ED
-820 AYDDDDMLDDNDLYD
+820 AYDL
-835 PEEDEEVEDGDHG
+835 EEDEEVDDEDRG
-848 SFIRNFYYGQIPQF
+848 SFVRNFYYGQIPQF
-862 VVDEFGLTPE
+862 VIDEFGLTPD
-872 IMEKNKA
+872 IMEKNKV

>member
-78 MKGGALAFMLTLA
+78 MKGGALAFMLTIA
-91 AVVLAA
+91 AVVLAV

-103 HSKKTDFYHSLPI
+103 HSKKKTDFYHSLPI

-180 AMLLTGNLVVGL
+180 SMLLTGNLVVGL

-216 FTTFYGDD
+216 FTTFSGDD
-224 SFLLALSERTSPV
+224 SFLLALIERTSSPV
-237 AWYVEA
+237 AWYVRA
-243 CMSEHPGRMA
+243 CMSSQPGRMA

-281 AMAFKVTEPIIRF
+281 AMAFPVTEPIIRF
-294 LIVVPSS
+294 LIAVPSS

-358 GVVFVIFRFDLFG
+358 GVVFAIFRFDLFG

-385 GIYCDLLDPEAT
+385 GIYCDLLDPDAT
-397 SQYHSTVEYGEGWY
+397 SQYHSTVEYTEGWY

-420 STLAGQMQ
+420 PTLADEMQ

-465 LEDGDESFQNVTIAW
+465 LEEGDEAFHNVTIAW

-487 VYRSYLVNVSGVRTA
+487 VYRSYLVNVSGVKTA

-537 CSHVKLSGADVKA
+537 CSHVKLSEADVKA
-550 ALTAGDSAGSEKEA
+550 ALAAGDRTGLGKEA
-564 GSSVTDAAGDDI
+564 GSSVTDAAGDNI

-589 LAAYQEELKALTS
+589 LAAYQEELKALSS

-658 ACGTEVGGMVTPEK
+658 ACGIEVGGMVTPEK

-695 ALGQHQRKYL
+695 ALGQRQRKYL

-719 QIQEILA
+719 QIREILA
-726 ASASH
+726 ASASR
-731 SAVSLNPLMETDSGM
+731 SIVSLNPLMNTDDGM
-746 EIIVDMKQSDAKY
+746 EICVDMKRSDTKFA
-759 GVNVDQLKSGDAAAG
+759 VNVGQLKSSDATANT
-774 VDEDQLKDG
+774 D
-783 DAATGT
+783 
-789 NADAFEDEADD
+789 ADAVEAGDNDD
-800 DLNAFDD
+800 PDTFDD
-807 DAVPTYSEDADDD
+807 GAVPTVSEDADDNAFDDEDMFDDDD
-820 AYDDDDMLDDNDLYD
+820 AYDL
-835 PEEDEEVEDGDHG
+835 EEDEEVEAEDRG
-848 SFIRNFYYGQIPQF
+848 SFSRNFYYGQIPQF
-862 VVDEFGLTPE
+862 VIDEFGLTPD
-872 IMEKNKA
+872 IMEKNKV

>member
-78 MKGGALAFMLTLA
+78 MKGGALAFMLTMA

-103 HSKKTDFYHSLPI
+103 HSKKKTDFYHSLPI

-148 RVKGVPFDWGSLYLA
+148 RAKGVPFDWGSLYLA

-174 YMTAIL
+174 YMTAIM

-204 ICMTVSAYFSEY
+204 ICMTISAYFSEY

-243 CMSEHPGRMA
+243 CMSSQPGRMA
-253 LWAMLAAAVLF
+253 LGALIMAAVLF
-264 LLGMFLY
+264 VLGMLLY

-281 AMAFKVTEPIIRF
+281 AMAFPITEPIIRF

-325 LLLVSCIIEI
+325 LLLMSCIIEI
-335 IYHFDFKS
+335 IYHFDFRS

-397 SQYHSTVEYGEGWY
+397 SQYHSTVEYTEGWY
-411 GVSFDAMPS
+411 GVTFDAMPS
-420 STLAGQMQ
+420 STLAGKMQ

-433 GLELLHTIAAQGV
+433 ELELLHTIAAQGV
-446 HDAAQAR
+446 HDAAEAR
-453 DRFLRGGGRSYD
+453 DRFLRGHGRYY
-465 LEDGDESFQNVTIAW
+465 EVEEGDTAFHNVTIAW

-487 VYRSYLVNVSGVRTA
+487 VYRSYLVNVSGVRAA

-537 CSHVKLSGADVKA
+537 CSHVKLSGAD
-550 ALTAGDSAGSEKEA
+550 T
-564 GSSVTDAAGDDI
+564 
-576 GPGGSAD
+576 
-583 SMKAAL
+583 KAAL
-589 LAAYQEELKALTS
+589 LAAYQEELKALSS
-602 ETRAQ
+602 ETRTR

-658 ACGTEVGGMVTPEK
+658 ACGIEVGGMVTPEK

-682 VAVSEEEMAPADT
+682 VAVSEDEMAAADT
-695 ALGQHQRKYL
+695 ALGQRQRKYL
-705 SDDRRAMLTVTDPE
+705 SADRRAMLTVTDPE

-726 ASASH
+726 ASTSC
-731 SAVSLNPLMETDSGM
+731 SVTSLNPLMETDGGM
-746 EIIVDMKQSDAKY
+746 GIDVDMKQSNTKF
-759 GVNVDQLKSGDAAAG
+759 GVNVDQLKSSGAASGTDADQLKSSDAAAG
-774 VDEDQLKDG
+774 TEV
-783 DAATGT
+783 
-789 NADAFEDEADD
+789 DAFEDAADD

-807 DAVPTYSEDADDD
+807 DAVPTFSDDADDD
-820 AYDDDDMLDDNDLYD
+820 DLYDDDVYDLYD
-835 PEEDEEVEDGDHG
+835 DEEIEDEDYG
-848 SFIRNFYYGQIPQF
+848 SFSRRFYYGQIPQF

>member
-78 MKGGALAFMLTLA
+78 MKGGALAFMLTMS

-103 HSKKTDFYHSLPI
+103 HSKKKTDFYHSLPI

-148 RVKGVPFDWGSLYLA
+148 RAKGVPFDWGSLYLA

-174 YMTAIL
+174 YMTAIM

-197 LFSWGPV
+197 LFSWGPL
-204 ICMTVSAYFSEY
+204 ICMTISAYFSEY

-243 CMSEHPGRMA
+243 CMSSQPGRMA
-253 LWAMLAAAVLF
+253 LWALLAAAVLF
-264 LLGMFLY
+264 FLGMFLY

-281 AMAFKVTEPIIRF
+281 AMAFPITEPIIRF
-294 LIVVPSS
+294 LIAVPSS

-358 GVVFVIFRFDLFG
+358 GVVFAIFRFDLFG

-397 SQYHSTVEYGEGWY
+397 SQYHSTVEYTEGWY
-411 GVSFDAMPS
+411 GVTFDAMPS
-420 STLAGQMQ
+420 STLAGQMR

-446 HDAAQAR
+446 HDAAEAR
-453 DRFLRGGGRSYD
+453 DSFLRGHGRYYEVE
-465 LEDGDESFQNVTIAW
+465 EDDAAFHNVTIAW

-487 VYRSYLVNVSGVRTA
+487 VYRRYPVNVSGVRAA

-537 CSHVKLSGADVKA
+537 CSHVKLAGAD
-550 ALTAGDSAGSEKEA
+550 T
-564 GSSVTDAAGDDI
+564 
-576 GPGGSAD
+576 
-583 SMKAAL
+583 KAAL

-602 ETRAQ
+602 ETRTR

-658 ACGTEVGGMVTPEK
+658 ACGIEVGGMVTPEK

-682 VAVSEEEMAPADT
+682 VDVSEDEMAAEYT
-695 ALGQHQRKYL
+695 ELGQRQRTYL
-705 SDDRRAMLTVTDPE
+705 GDTNRASLTVTDPAE
-719 QIQEILA
+719 IQEILA
-726 ASASH
+726 ASASC
-731 SAVSLNPLMETDSGM
+731 SVTSLNPLMDTDTGM
-746 EIIVDMKQSDAKY
+746 EIVVDMKQSDAKY
-759 GVNVDQLKSGDAAAG
+759 GVNVDQLKSSGSASGTDA
-774 VDEDQLKDG
+774 DQLKDRG
-783 DAATGT
+783 AAADTEVDASEDAT
-789 NADAFEDEADD
+789 DD
-800 DLNAFDD
+800 DLNAFADG
-807 DAVPTYSEDADDD
+807 AVPTFGEDDADDD
-820 AYDDDDMLDDNDLYD
+820 DLYDDDEEIDDENY
-835 PEEDEEVEDGDHG
+835 G
-848 SFIRNFYYGQIPQF
+848 SFSRRFYYGQIPQF
-862 VVDEFGLTPE
+862 VMDEFGLTPE